1 MKKITY
7 FLTALF
13 TWMFAVTASAE
24 GGVTVA
30 TSYTAAENLT
40 DGYYVLKTL
49 SKNVTGYIYHN
60 PANSGRPFRQKIEAN
75 IPLSAVG
82 MNMEYVWK
90 LTKNTTDGTFTL
102 QNVGTQGYFPAE
114 DGHGKNFASSTEASN
129 AANLKFSTADGI
141 TLDGG
146 VLLYETNHKGTEDQ
160 DLYIYANTTDENNL
174 SYWEGGSISDAI
186 VRFAFYKVSNLDE
199 AQIASYTIN
208 YKVGDNTVFSTT
220 NKGVKGQTFSVAPTS
235 EPTKLSNYLTKEA
248 LTGDLVLSETNNVFN
263 VVYTKGT
270 VPFTFSTAESKTWY
284 TLSLRNETN
293 SGAGNYLIRQNN
305 NNINTGGGKNHNS
318 KFDANNVTTFERF
331 NGGVWAFVESG
342 FGVKLMNKFTGTYVK
357 VNGGDHK
364 AYLDATGTVFYVQTT
379 SAKGAGFSLQYDG
392 NSYLGD
398 HKDDNLGTWTS
409 NASWGEDAQNDGGSG
424 FAIHDAHLDTYVNV
438 GKSAATASLNA
449 LTANE
454 EVAGMLT
461 INTAASIAAAKA
473 AVESA
478 TTFDYLNAAYAK
490 LYNVDPTA
498 YYRIKNVAIG
508 DNGTS
513 YVSSENIFVGTDGK
527 LSTSYNASP
536 NYSLDRVVRRVSA
549 DKNYAS
555 QLWQFVDN
563 NNGTF
568 KLKNANTGCCLGSY
582 KSDGAALEMPID
594 NKHAGEYILKATTAT
609 LADGVTNDGKS
620 MLQLV
625 TEGHTMNA
633 FQGSHNNTIT
643 NYDNHDGD
651 NGNYWQFIKVTTV
664 PVSISAANYATVAY
678 PFAVKVPA
686 ESGVKAY
693 AVSAVNNGV
702 LELSEITDGIIAAN
716 IGAILYHEGEK
727 QVNLEITN
735 EAATYTGANKLQ
747 GATAKRTGFAA
758 NDTYVLALNSE
769 NQAAFLKSELT
780 TVPANKAYVLA
791 SALPAGEAGAQA
803 LNFGF
808 GEVTGINGVNADS
821 NNAVEYYDLNGRRV
835 LYPANGI
842 FVTNT
847 GKKVFIK

>member
-40 DGYYVLKTL
+40 DGYYVLKTRCKG
-49 SKNVTGYIYHN
+49 KNGYIYHN
-60 PANSGRPFRQKIEAN
+60 PNRSDRPFRQKLEAN
-75 IPLSAVG
+75 VPLTAVG
-82 MNMEYVWK
+82 MNLEYVWK

-102 QNVGTQGYFPAE
+102 QNVSTAAYMPAHN
-114 DGHGKNFASSTEASN
+114 DNGGNFAQSTAEAN
-129 AANLKFSTADGI
+129 AAKYQFSTFTAY
-141 TLDGG
+141 TNSLAGG
-146 VLLYETNHKGTEDQ
+146 VLLYETNFT
-160 DLYIYANTTDENNL
+160 NTRYVHCNETDEPNL
-174 SYWEGGSISDAI
+174 SYWEGGEAKDDGS
-186 VRFAFYKVSNLDE
+186 VVQFAFYKVENLDE
-199 AQIASYTIN
+199 TKIATYTIN

-220 NKGVKGQTFSVAPTS
+220 NKGVKGETVTITKPNVSNYFALKS
-235 EPTKLSNYLTKEA
+235 EPTDN
-248 LTGDLVLSETNNVFN
+248 LVLSDTNKEFN
-263 VVYTKGT
+263 VVYTKST
-270 VPFTFSTAESKTWY
+270 APFTFSTAESKTWY
-284 TLSLRNETN
+284 TLSLRNAKDKN
-293 SGAGNYLIRQNN
+293 SGAGNYLIRQDN
-305 NNINTGGGKNHNS
+305 NNIKTGNNAGES
-318 KFDANNVTTFERF
+318 KFEAANVTTFERF

-357 VNGGDHK
+357 VDGGGNK

-379 SAKGAGFSLQYDG
+379 SAEGAGFSLQYDG
-392 NSYLGD
+392 KTYLGD
-398 HKDDNLGTWTS
+398 HKEGNLGTWTP
-409 NASWGEDAQNDGGSG
+409 NVNWGEDAQNDGGSG
-424 FAIHDAHLDTYVNV
+424 FAIHDANLDTYVSV
-438 GKSAATASLNA
+438 GKSAANASLNA

-454 EVAGMLT
+454 EVEGKLT
-461 INTAASIAAAKA
+461 INTATSIAAAKA

-478 TTFDYLNAAYAK
+478 TTFDALNAAYAK
-490 LYNVDPTA
+490 SYNVEPAA
-498 YYRIKNVAIG
+498 YYRIKNVAAN
-508 DNGTS
+508 DNQNA

-527 LSTSYNASP
+527 LSTSYNA
-536 NYSLDRVVRRVSA
+536 NKSLDRVVHRVPA
-549 DKNYAS
+549 TNNYAS

-568 KLKNANTGCCLGSY
+568 KLKNANTDCCLGSY
-582 KSDGAALEMPID
+582 KSDGVALEMPID
-594 NKHAGEYILKATTAT
+594 NKHAGEYTLKATTAA
-609 LADGVTNDGKS
+609 LANNVTNDSKT

-625 TEGHTMNA
+625 NEGHTMNA
-633 FQGSHNNTIT
+633 FAGAGGNTIA

-716 IGAILYHEGEK
+716 TGAILYHKGEK
-727 QVNLEITN
+727 QVDLQITTD
-735 EAATYTGANKLQ
+735 EATYTGANNLQ
-747 GATAKRTGFAA
+747 GATAKRTGFAP
-758 NDTYVLALNSE
+758 NDTYVLALNSA

-791 SALPAGEAGAQA
+791 SALPAAEAGAQA

>member
-1 MKKITY
+1 
-7 FLTALF
+7 
-13 TWMFAVTASAE
+13 MFAVTASAE

-49 SKNVTGYIYHN
+49 SKNVTGYIYHY
-60 PANSGRPFRQKIEAN
+60 PANSSRPFRQKLEAN
-75 IPLSAVG
+75 VPLTAVG
-82 MNMEYVWK
+82 MNLEYVWK
-90 LTKNTTDGTFTL
+90 LTKNTTDETFTL

-114 DGHGKNFASSTEASN
+114 NGHGQNFANSTEASN
-129 AANLKFSTADGI
+129 AANLKFSSAEGI

-146 VLLYETNHKGTEDQ
+146 VLLYETNHKGEKDQ
-160 DLYIYANTTDENNL
+160 DLYIYANTTSENNL
-174 SYWEGGSISDAI
+174 SYWEGGSVSNAI
-186 VRFAFYKVSNLDE
+186 VQFAFYKVENLDE
-199 AQIASYTIN
+199 TKIATYTIN

-220 NKGVKGQTFSVAPTS
+220 NKGVKGETVTI
-235 EPTKLSNYLTKEA
+235 TKPNVSNYFA
-248 LTGDLVLSETNNVFN
+248 LKSKPTDNLVLSDNNKEFN

-270 VPFTFSTAESKTWY
+270 APFTFSTAESKTWY
-284 TLSLRNETN
+284 TLSLRNENN
-293 SGAGNYLIRQNN
+293 SGAGNYLIRQDN
-305 NNINTGGGKNHNS
+305 NNIKTGNNAGES
-318 KFDANNVTTFERF
+318 KFEAANVTTFERF

-357 VNGGDHK
+357 VDGGDSK
-364 AYLDATGTVFYVQTT
+364 ANLDATGTVFYVQTT
-379 SAKGAGFSLQYDG
+379 TATGANFSLQYDG
-392 NSYLGD
+392 KSYLGD
-398 HKDDNLGTWTS
+398 HSSGNLATWTDG
-409 NASWGEDAQNDGGSG
+409 AAQNNLGSG
-424 FAIHDAHLDTYVNV
+424 FAIHNANDDTYVNV

-454 EVAGMLT
+454 EVEGKLT
-461 INTAASIAAAKA
+461 INTEISIAAAKA
-473 AVESA
+473 AVPSA
-478 TTFDYLNAAYAK
+478 TTVDALNAAYAK
-490 LYNVDPTA
+490 SYNVAPTA
-498 YYRIKNVAIG
+498 YYRIKNVAVN
-508 DNGTS
+508 DNQNA

-527 LSTSYNASP
+527 LSTSYNA
-536 NYSLDRVVRRVSA
+536 NTNLDRVVHRVSA

-568 KLKNANTGCCLGSY
+568 KLRNANTGCCLGAY
-582 KSDGAALEMPID
+582 ESDGAALEMPID
-594 NKHAGEYILKATTAT
+594 DKHAGEYTLKATTAT
-609 LADGVTNDGKS
+609 LSNGVTNDSKT

-625 TEGHTMNA
+625 NEGHTMNA
-633 FQGSHNNTIT
+633 FQGSHNNIIT

-693 AVSAVNNGV
+693 AVSGVKNGV

-716 IGAILYHEGEK
+716 TGAILYHEGEK
-727 QVNLEITN
+727 QVELEITN
-735 EAATYTGANKLQ
+735 ESVTYTGDNKLK
-747 GATAKRTGFAA
+747 GATAKRTGFNA
-758 NDTYVLALNSE
+758 NDTYVLALNSA

-791 SALPAGEAGAQA
+791 SALPAAEAGAQA

>member
-13 TWMFAVTASAE
+13 TWMFAVSASAE

-60 PANSGRPFRQKIEAN
+60 PANSSRPFRQKIEAN
-75 IPLSAVG
+75 VPLTAVG

-90 LTKNTTDGTFTL
+90 LTKNATDGTFTL

-114 DGHGKNFASSTEASN
+114 DGHGKNFASSTETSN
-129 AANLKFSTADGI
+129 AANLKFSTAEGI
-141 TLDGG
+141 GLDGG
-146 VLLYETNHKGTEDQ
+146 VLLYETNYKGTENK

-186 VRFAFYKVSNLDE
+186 VRFAFYKVENLDE

-208 YKVGDNTVFSTT
+208 YRIGDNTVFSAT
-220 NKGVKGQTFSVAPTS
+220 NKGVKGETFSVAPTS
-235 EPTKLSNYLTKEA
+235 EPTKISNYLTKNA
-248 LTGDLVLSETNNVFN
+248 LTGNLVLSETNKTFD
-263 VVYTKGT
+263 VVYSKGT
-270 VPFTFSTAESKTWY
+270 VPFNFSTNESKTWY
-284 TLSLRNETN
+284 TLSLRNQNN
-293 SGAGNYLIRQNN
+293 SGTGNYLIRQDNDNIKSGNN
-305 NNINTGGGKNHNS
+305 EGKS
-318 KFDANNVTTFERF
+318 KFEADNVTTFERF
-331 NGGVWAFVESG
+331 NGGIWAFVESG

-357 VNGGDHK
+357 VDGGDHK
-364 AYLDATGTVFYVQTT
+364 AKLDATGTVFYVQKTT
-379 SAKGAGFSLQYDG
+379 ATGANFSLQYDG

-398 HKDDNLGTWTS
+398 HSSGNLATWTD
-409 NASWGEDAQNDGGSG
+409 GEAQNNGGSG
-424 FAIHDAHLDTYVNV
+424 FAIHDANSDTYVNV
-438 GKSAATASLNA
+438 GKSAATASLEA

-454 EVAGMLT
+454 EVEGKLT
-461 INTAASIAAAKA
+461 INTATSIAAAQE
-473 AVESA
+473 AVPSA
-478 TTFDYLNAAYAK
+478 TTVDALNAAYAK
-490 LYNVDPTA
+490 SYNVDPAA
-498 YYRIKNVAIG
+498 YYRIKNVNAN
-508 DNGTS
+508 DNQNA
-513 YVSSENIFVGTDGK
+513 YVSSQNIFVGTDGQ
-527 LSTSYNASP
+527 LSTSYNA
-536 NYSLDRVVRRVSA
+536 NYNLDRVVRRVSA

-568 KLKNANTGCCLGSY
+568 KLRNANTDCCLGSY

-594 NKHAGEYILKATTAT
+594 NKHAGEYTLKATTTALT
-609 LADGVTNDGKS
+609 GVTNDGKS

-625 TEGHTMNA
+625 TEGYHTMNA
-633 FQGSHNNTIT
+633 WGGAGAQTIA
-643 NYDNHDGD
+643 NYDNQDGD
-651 NGNYWQFIKVTTV
+651 KGNYWQFIKVTTV

-693 AVSAVNNGV
+693 AVSAVKNGV

-716 IGAILYHEGEK
+716 QGAILYYEGGK
-727 QVNLEITN
+727 QVDLQITN
-735 EAATYTGANKLQ
+735 EATTYAGENKLQ

-791 SALPAGEAGAQA
+791 SALPASEVGAQA

>member
-1 MKKITY
+1 MK
-7 FLTALF
+7 FS
-13 TWMFAVTASAE
+13 SAE
-24 GGVTVA
+24 
-30 TSYTAAENLT
+30 
-40 DGYYVLKTL
+40 
-49 SKNVTGYIYHN
+49 
-60 PANSGRPFRQKIEAN
+60 
-75 IPLSAVG
+75 
-82 MNMEYVWK
+82 
-90 LTKNTTDGTFTL
+90 
-102 QNVGTQGYFPAE
+102 
-114 DGHGKNFASSTEASN
+114 
-129 AANLKFSTADGI
+129 GI

-146 VLLYETNHKGTEDQ
+146 VLLYETNHKGEKDQ
-160 DLYIYANTTDENNL
+160 DLYIYANTTSENNL

-235 EPTKLSNYLTKEA
+235 EPTKLSNYLTKDE
-248 LTGDLVLSETNNVFN
+248 LTGNLVLSDDNKEFN
-263 VVYTKGT
+263 VVYSKGT
-270 VPFTFSTAESKTWY
+270 VPFNFSTNESKTWY
-284 TLSLRNETN
+284 TLSLRNENN
-293 SGAGNYLIRQNN
+293 SGVGNYLIRQDND
-305 NNINTGGGKNHNS
+305 NIKSGNSDGKS
-318 KFDANNVTTFERF
+318 KFDADNVTTFERF
-331 NGGVWAFVESG
+331 NGGIWAFVESG

-357 VNGGDHK
+357 VDGGGNK
-364 AYLDATGTVFYVQTT
+364 AKLDATGTVFYVQTT
-379 SAKGAGFSLQYDG
+379 SATGAKFSLQYDG
-392 NSYLGD
+392 KSYLGD
-398 HKDDNLGTWTS
+398 HSSGNLATWTD
-409 NASWGEDAQNDGGSG
+409 NEAQNNGGSG

-478 TTFDYLNAAYAK
+478 TTFDDLNAAYAK

-594 NKHAGEYILKATTAT
+594 NKHAGEYTLKATTAN
-609 LADGVTNDGKS
+609 LSNGVTNDSKS

-625 TEGHTMNA
+625 NEGHTMNA

-693 AVSAVNNGV
+693 AVSAVKNGM

-716 IGAILYHEGEK
+716 TGAILYHEGEK
-727 QVNLEITN
+727 QVELEITN
-735 EAATYTGANKLQ
+735 ESATYAGENKLQ
-747 GATAKRTGFAA
+747 GATAKRTGFNA
-758 NDTYVLALNSE
+758 NDTYVLALNSA

>member
-114 DGHGKNFASSTEASN
+114 NGHGQNFANSTEASN
-129 AANLKFSTADGI
+129 AANLKFSTAEGME
-141 TLDGG
+141 LDGG
-146 VLLYETNHKGTEDQ
+146 VLLYETNYKGTDNK

-174 SYWEGGSISDAI
+174 SYWEGGSISNNAAI
-186 VRFAFYKVSNLDE
+186 VRFAFYKVENLDE

-208 YKVGDNTVFSTT
+208 YKVDNNTVSTIEK
-220 NKGVKGQTFSVAPTS
+220 KGVKGETFSVIPILKQ
-235 EPTKLSNYLTKEA
+235 TKLSYYLTEDQ
-248 LTGDLVLSETNNVFN
+248 LTGDLVLSDDNKVFN
-263 VVYTKGT
+263 VVYSKGT

-284 TLSLRNETN
+284 TLSLRNKNN
-293 SGAGNYLIRQNN
+293 SGAGNYLIRQDN
-305 NNINTGGGKNHNS
+305 NNIKTGNNDGLS
-318 KFDANNVTTFERF
+318 KFDAANVTTFERF

-357 VNGGDHK
+357 VDGGDHK
-364 AYLDATGTVFYVQTT
+364 AKLDATGTVFYVQTT
-379 SAKGAGFSLQYDG
+379 SAEGAKFSLQYDG
-392 NSYLGD
+392 KSYLGD
-398 HKDDNLGTWTS
+398 HKEGNLGTWTD
-409 NASWGEDAQNDGGSG
+409 NGAQNDNGSG
-424 FAIHDAHLDTYVNV
+424 FAIHDANLDAYVNV
-438 GKSAATASLNA
+438 GKSAATASLTA

-461 INTAASIAAAKA
+461 INTVASIAAAKT
-473 AVESA
+473 AVPSA
-478 TTFDYLNAAYAK
+478 TTLDALNAAYAK
-490 LYNVDPTA
+490 SYNVDPTA
-498 YYRIKNVAIG
+498 YYRIKNVNAN
-508 DNGTS
+508 DNQNA
-513 YVSSENIFVGTDGK
+513 YVSSENIFVGTDGQ
-527 LSTSYNASP
+527 LSTSYNA
-536 NYSLDRVVRRVSA
+536 NTNLDRVVRRVSA
-549 DKNYAS
+549 TGNYAS

-594 NKHAGEYILKATTAT
+594 NKHAGEYTLKATTT
-609 LADGVTNDGKS
+609 SLTGVTNDGKS

-625 TEGHTMNA
+625 TEGYHTMNA
-633 FQGSHNNTIT
+633 WGGAGAQTIA
-643 NYDNHDGD
+643 NYDNQDGD
-651 NGNYWQFIKVTTV
+651 KGNYWQFIKVTTV
-664 PVSISAANYATVAY
+664 PVRISAANYATVAY
-678 PFAVKVPA
+678 PFAVKVPT

-716 IGAILYHEGEK
+716 QGAILYHEGETTA
-727 QVNLEITN
+727 NLEITN
-735 EAATYTGANKLQ
+735 EAATYAGENKLK

-758 NDTYVLALNSE
+758 NATYVLALNSAK
-769 NQAAFLKSELT
+769 QAAFLKSELT

-791 SALPAGEAGAQA
+791 SALPAAEAGAQA

>member
-1 MKKITY
+1 
-7 FLTALF
+7 
-13 TWMFAVTASAE
+13 MFAVTASAE

-30 TSYTAAENLT
+30 TSYTAAADLT

-49 SKNVTGYIYHN
+49 SKKVTGYIYHN
-60 PANSGRPFRQKIEAN
+60 PANSGRPFRQKIETN
-75 IPLSAVG
+75 VPLTAVG
-82 MNMEYVWK
+82 MNLEYVWK
-90 LTKNTTDGTFTL
+90 LTKNATDGTFTL
-102 QNVGTQGYFPAE
+102 RNVGTQGYFPAE
-114 DGHGKNFASSTEASN
+114 DGHLKNFTSSTEASN
-129 AANLKFSTADGI
+129 AANLKFSTPDGI

-146 VLLYETNHKGTEDQ
+146 VLLYETNHKGADDK

-174 SYWEGGSISDAI
+174 SYWEGGSITDAI
-186 VRFAFYKVSNLDE
+186 VQFAFYKVENLDE
-199 AQIASYTIN
+199 TKIDTYTIN
-208 YKVGDNTVFSTT
+208 YKVGDNTVFSAT
-220 NKGVKGQTFSVAPTS
+220 NKGVKGETVTITKPNVSNYFALKS
-235 EPTKLSNYLTKEA
+235 EPTDN
-248 LTGDLVLSETNNVFN
+248 LVLSETNNVFN
-263 VVYTKGT
+263 VVYTKST

-284 TLSLRNETN
+284 TLSLRNAKDKN
-293 SGAGNYLIRQNN
+293 SGAGNYLIRQDN
-305 NNINTGGGKNHNS
+305 NNIKTGNSDGLS
-318 KFDANNVTTFERF
+318 KFDAANVTTFERF

-357 VNGGDHK
+357 VDGGDHK

-379 SAKGAGFSLQYDG
+379 SAEGAGFSLQYDG
-392 NSYLGD
+392 KTYLGD
-398 HKDDNLGTWTS
+398 HKGGNLGTWTP
-409 NASWGEDAQNDGGSG
+409 NVAWGEDAQNDGGSG
-424 FAIHDAHLDTYVNV
+424 FAIHDANLETYVTV
-438 GKSAATASLNA
+438 GKSAATFSLQA
-449 LTANE
+449 LTANK
-454 EVAGMLT
+454 EVAGKLT
-461 INTAASIAAAKA
+461 INTETSIAAAKA
-473 AVESA
+473 AVQSA
-478 TTFDYLNAAYAK
+478 TTVDALNAAYAK
-490 LYNVDPTA
+490 SYNVDPTA
-498 YYRIKNVAIG
+498 YYRIKNVAAN
-508 DNGTS
+508 DNQNS
-513 YVSSENIFVGTDGK
+513 YVSSQNIFVGTDGK
-527 LSTSYNASP
+527 LSTSYNAE
-536 NYSLDRVVRRVSA
+536 NGLDRVVRRVSA

-568 KLKNANTGCCLGSY
+568 KLKNANTDCCLGGY
-582 KSDGAALEMPID
+582 KSNGTALEMPID
-594 NKHAGEYILKATTAT
+594 DKYAGEYTLKATATTAFT
-609 LADGVTNDGKS
+609 GNDGKS

-633 FQGSHNNTIT
+633 WAGASGETIA
-643 NYDNHDGD
+643 NYDNQDGD

-716 IGAILYHEGEK
+716 QGAILYHEGEK

-747 GATAKRTGFAA
+747 GATAKRTGFTA
-758 NDTYVLALNSE
+758 NATYVLALNSA

-791 SALPAGEAGAQA
+791 SALPAAEAGAQA

>member
-1 MKKITY
+1 
-7 FLTALF
+7 
-13 TWMFAVTASAE
+13 MFAVTASAD

-30 TSYTAAENLT
+30 TSYTPAESLT
-40 DGYYVLKTL
+40 DGYYVLKTRCKG
-49 SKNVTGYIYHN
+49 KNGYIYHN
-60 PANSGRPFRQKIEAN
+60 PNDASRPFRQKLEAN
-75 IPLSAVG
+75 TPLNALA
-82 MNMEYVWK
+82 NKLEYVWK
-90 LTKNTTDGTFTL
+90 ISKNATDETFTI
-102 QNVGTQGYFPAE
+102 QNVSTDAYMPAFN
-114 DGHGKNFASSTEASN
+114 DNGGNFAQSTEASN
-129 AANLKFSTADGI
+129 AAKYKFSNFTAYENS
-141 TLDGG
+141 LEGG
-146 VLLYETNHKGTEDQ
+146 VLLYETNFETNRYVHCNEAGEP
-160 DLYIYANTTDENNL
+160 NL
-174 SYWEGGSISDAI
+174 SYWAGGEAKDDGS
-186 VRFAFYKVSNLDE
+186 VVQFAFYKVENLTE
-199 AQIASYTIN
+199 SQICSYTVN
-208 YKVGDNTVFSTT
+208 YKIGDQTISSTT
-220 NKGVKGQTFSVAPTS
+220 GIGVKDQTTVTIKPKVSYYFTLESKPD
-235 EPTKLSNYLTKEA
+235 N
-248 LTGDLVLSETNNVFN
+248 LVLSDNNKEFN

-270 VPFTFSTAESKTWY
+270 APFTFSTDESKTWY
-284 TLSLRNETN
+284 TLSLRNENN
-293 SGAGNYLIRQNN
+293 SGAGHYLIRQDN
-305 NNINTGGGKNHNS
+305 NNIKTGNNTKAES
-318 KFDANNVTTFERF
+318 KFDAANVTTFERF

-357 VNGGDHK
+357 VDGGDHK
-364 AYLDATGTVFYVQTT
+364 AKLDATGTVFYVQKTT
-379 SAKGAGFSLQYDG
+379 ATGANFSLQYDG

-398 HKDDNLGTWTS
+398 HSSGNLATWTD
-409 NASWGEDAQNDGGSG
+409 GEAQNNGGSG
-424 FAIHDAHLDTYVNV
+424 FAIHNANDDTYVNV
-438 GKSAATASLNA
+438 GKSAATASLQA

-454 EVAGMLT
+454 EVEGKLT
-461 INTAASIAAAKA
+461 INTETSIAAAKA
-473 AVESA
+473 AVPSA
-478 TTFDYLNAAYAK
+478 TTVDALNAAYAK
-490 LYNVDPTA
+490 SYNVAPTA
-498 YYRIKNVAIG
+498 YYRIKNVAVN
-508 DNGTS
+508 DNQNA

-527 LSTSYNASP
+527 LSTSYNA
-536 NYSLDRVVRRVSA
+536 NTNLDRVVHRVSA

-568 KLKNANTGCCLGSY
+568 KLRNANTGCCLGAY
-582 KSDGAALEMPID
+582 ESDGAALEMPID
-594 NKHAGEYILKATTAT
+594 DKHAGEYTLKATTAT
-609 LADGVTNDGKS
+609 LSNDVTNDSKT

-625 TEGHTMNA
+625 NEGHTMNA

-643 NYDNHDGD
+643 NYDNQDGD

-716 IGAILYHEGEK
+716 TGAILYHEGEK
-727 QVNLEITN
+727 QVDLQITTD
-735 EAATYTGANKLQ
+735 EATYTGANNLK

-758 NDTYVLALNSE
+758 NATYVLALNSE

-791 SALPAGEAGAQA
+791 SALPAAEAGAQA

>member
-1 MKKITY
+1 
-7 FLTALF
+7 
-13 TWMFAVTASAE
+13 MFAVTASAE
-24 GGVTVA
+24 GGLTVA

-114 DGHGKNFASSTEASN
+114 NGHGQNFANSTEASN
-129 AANLKFSTADGI
+129 AANLKFSSADGI

-146 VLLYETNHKGTEDQ
+146 VLLYETNHKGEKDQ

-174 SYWEGGSISDAI
+174 SYWEGGSISNAI
-186 VRFAFYKVSNLDE
+186 VQFAFYKVNNLVE
-199 AQIASYTIN
+199 SQIASYTIN

-220 NKGVKGQTFSVAPTS
+220 NKGVKGETFSVAPTS
-235 EPTKLSNYLTKEA
+235 EPTKISNYYLTKEA
-248 LTGDLVLSETNNVFN
+248 LTGDLVLSDDNKAFN
-263 VVYTKGT
+263 VVYSKGT

-284 TLSLRNETN
+284 TLSLRNKNN
-293 SGAGNYLIRQNN
+293 SGAGNYLIRQDN
-305 NNINTGGGKNHNS
+305 NNIKTGNNDGLS
-318 KFDANNVTTFERF
+318 KFDAANVTTFERF

-357 VNGGDHK
+357 VDGGDHK
-364 AYLDATGTVFYVQTT
+364 AKLDATGTVFYVQTK
-379 SAKGAGFSLQYDG
+379 SAEGAKFSLQYDG
-392 NSYLGD
+392 ESYLGD
-398 HKDDNLGTWTS
+398 HKEGNLGTWTD
-409 NASWGEDAQNDGGSG
+409 NGAQNDNGSG
-424 FAIHDAHLDTYVNV
+424 FAIHDANLDAYVNV
-438 GKSAATASLNA
+438 GKSAATASLTA

-461 INTAASIAAAKA
+461 INTVASIVAAKT
-473 AVESA
+473 AVPSA
-478 TTFDYLNAAYAK
+478 TTLDALNAAYAK
-490 LYNVDPTA
+490 SYNVDPTA
-498 YYRIKNVAIG
+498 YYRIKNVNAN
-508 DNGTS
+508 DNQNA
-513 YVSSENIFVGTDGK
+513 YVSSENIFVGTDGQ
-527 LSTSYNASP
+527 LSTSYNA
-536 NYSLDRVVRRVSA
+536 NTNLDRVVRRVSA
-549 DKNYAS
+549 TGNYAS

-594 NKHAGEYILKATTAT
+594 NKHAGEYTLKATTT
-609 LADGVTNDGKS
+609 SLTGVTNDGKS

-625 TEGHTMNA
+625 TEGYHTMNA
-633 FQGSHNNTIT
+633 WGGAGAQTIA
-643 NYDNHDGD
+643 NYDNQDGD
-651 NGNYWQFIKVTTV
+651 KGNYWQFIKVTTV
-664 PVSISAANYATVAY
+664 PVRISAANYATVAY
-678 PFAVKVPA
+678 PFAVKVPT

-716 IGAILYHEGEK
+716 QGAILYHEGETTA
-727 QVNLEITN
+727 NLEITN
-735 EAATYTGANKLQ
+735 EAATYAGENKLK

-758 NDTYVLALNSE
+758 NATYVLALNSA

-791 SALPAGEAGAQA
+791 SALPAAEAGAQA

>member
-1 MKKITY
+1 
-7 FLTALF
+7 
-13 TWMFAVTASAE
+13 MFAVTASAE

-30 TSYTAAENLT
+30 TSYTAADNLT
-40 DGYYVLKTL
+40 DGYYVLKTRCKG
-49 SKNVTGYIYHN
+49 KNGYIYHN
-60 PANSGRPFRQKIEAN
+60 PNRSDRPFRQKLEAN
-75 IPLSAVG
+75 VPLTAVG
-82 MNMEYVWK
+82 MNLEYVWK

-102 QNVGTQGYFPAE
+102 QNVSTAAYMPAHN
-114 DGHGKNFASSTEASN
+114 DNGGNFAQSTAEAN
-129 AANLKFSTADGI
+129 AAKYQFSTFTAY
-141 TLDGG
+141 TNSLEGG
-146 VLLYETNHKGTEDQ
+146 VLLYETNFT
-160 DLYIYANTTDENNL
+160 NTRYVHCNETDEPNL
-174 SYWEGGSISDAI
+174 SYWAGGEAKDDGS
-186 VRFAFYKVSNLDE
+186 VVQFAFYKVENLDE
-199 AQIASYTIN
+199 TKIATYTIN

-220 NKGVKGQTFSVAPTS
+220 NKGVKGETVTITKPNVSNYFALKS
-235 EPTKLSNYLTKEA
+235 EPTDN
-248 LTGDLVLSETNNVFN
+248 LVLSDNNKEFN

-270 VPFTFSTAESKTWY
+270 VPFTFSTDESKTWY
-284 TLSLRNETN
+284 TLSLRNANN
-293 SGAGNYLIRQNN
+293 SGAGNYLIRQDN

-318 KFDANNVTTFERF
+318 KFDADNVTTFERF

-357 VNGGDHK
+357 VDGGGNK

-379 SAKGAGFSLQYDG
+379 SAEGAGFSLQYDG

-438 GKSAATASLNA
+438 GKSAATASLKA

-473 AVESA
+473 AVPSA
-478 TTFDYLNAAYAK
+478 TTVDALNAAYAK
-490 LYNVDPTA
+490 SYNVAPTA
-498 YYRIKNVAIG
+498 YYRIKNVAVN
-508 DNGTS
+508 DNQNA

-527 LSTSYNASP
+527 LSTSYNA
-536 NYSLDRVVRRVSA
+536 NTNLDRVIHRVPA
-549 DKNYAS
+549 TNNYAS

-568 KLKNANTGCCLGSY
+568 KLRNANTGCCLGAY
-582 KSDGAALEMPID
+582 ESDGAALEMPID
-594 NKHAGEYILKATTAT
+594 DKHAGEYTLKATTAT
-609 LADGVTNDGKS
+609 LSNGVTNDSKT

-625 TEGHTMNA
+625 NEGHTMNA
-633 FQGSHNNTIT
+633 FQGSHNNIIT

-693 AVSAVNNGV
+693 AVSAVKNGV

-716 IGAILYHEGEK
+716 QGAILYHEGATTA
-727 QVNLEITN
+727 NLEITN
-735 EAATYTGANKLQ
+735 EAATYAGENNLK
-747 GATAKRTGFAA
+747 GATAKRTGFTA
-758 NDTYVLALNSE
+758 NETYVLALNSA

-791 SALPAGEAGAQA
+791 SALPAGEAAAQA

>member
-40 DGYYVLKTL
+40 DGYYVLKTRCKG
-49 SKNVTGYIYHN
+49 KNGYIYHN
-60 PANSGRPFRQKIEAN
+60 PNRSDRPFRQKLEAN
-75 IPLSAVG
+75 VPLTAVG
-82 MNMEYVWK
+82 MNLEYVWK

-102 QNVGTQGYFPAE
+102 QNVSTAAYMPAHN
-114 DGHGKNFASSTEASN
+114 DNSGNFAQSTAEAN
-129 AANLKFSTADGI
+129 AAKYQFSTFTAY
-141 TLDGG
+141 TNSLAGG
-146 VLLYETNHKGTEDQ
+146 VLLYETNFTKTRYVHCNE
-160 DLYIYANTTDENNL
+160 TDEPNL
-174 SYWEGGSISDAI
+174 SYWEGGEAKDDGS
-186 VRFAFYKVSNLDE
+186 VVQFAFYKVENLDE
-199 AQIASYTIN
+199 TKIATYTIN

-220 NKGVKGQTFSVAPTS
+220 NKGVKGETVTITKPNVSNYFALKS
-235 EPTKLSNYLTKEA
+235 EPTDN
-248 LTGDLVLSETNNVFN
+248 LVLSDTNKEFN
-263 VVYTKGT
+263 VVYTKST
-270 VPFTFSTAESKTWY
+270 APFTFSTAESKTWY
-284 TLSLRNETN
+284 TLSLRNAKDKN
-293 SGAGNYLIRQNN
+293 SGAGNYLIRQDN
-305 NNINTGGGKNHNS
+305 NNIKTGNSTGES
-318 KFDANNVTTFERF
+318 KFEAANVTTFERF

-357 VNGGDHK
+357 VDGGGNK

-379 SAKGAGFSLQYDG
+379 SAEGAGFSLQYDG
-392 NSYLGD
+392 KTYLGD
-398 HKDDNLGTWTS
+398 HKEGNLGTWTP
-409 NASWGEDAQNDGGSG
+409 NVNWGEDAQNDGGSG
-424 FAIHDAHLDTYVNV
+424 FAIHDANLETYVSV
-438 GKSAATASLNA
+438 GKSAANASLTA

-454 EVAGMLT
+454 EVEGKLT
-461 INTAASIAAAKA
+461 INTATSIAAAKA

-478 TTFDYLNAAYAK
+478 TTVDALNAAYAK
-490 LYNVDPTA
+490 SYNVDPAA
-498 YYRIKNVAIG
+498 YYRIKNVAAN
-508 DNGTS
+508 DNQNA

-527 LSTSYNASP
+527 LSTSYNA
-536 NYSLDRVVRRVSA
+536 NKSLDRVVHRVPA
-549 DKNYAS
+549 TNNYAS

-568 KLKNANTGCCLGSY
+568 KLKNANTDCCLSSY
-582 KSDGAALEMPID
+582 KSDGVALEMPID
-594 NKHAGEYILKATTAT
+594 DKHAGEYTLKATTAA
-609 LADGVTNDGKS
+609 LANNVTNDSKT

-625 TEGHTMNA
+625 NEGHTMNA
-633 FQGSHNNTIT
+633 FAGAGGNTIA

-693 AVSAVNNGV
+693 AVSAVKNGV

-735 EAATYTGANKLQ
+735 EAATYTGENKLQ
-747 GATAKRTGFAA
+747 GATAKRTGFNA
-758 NDTYVLALNSE
+758 NDTYVLALNSA

-791 SALPAGEAGAQA
+791 TTLPAAEAGAQA

>member
-1 MKKITY
+1 
-7 FLTALF
+7 
-13 TWMFAVTASAE
+13 MFAVTASAE

-40 DGYYVLKTL
+40 DGYYVLKAL
-49 SKNVTGYIYHN
+49 SKNVTGYIYHY

-75 IPLSAVG
+75 VPLTAVG
-82 MNMEYVWK
+82 MNLEYVWK

-102 QNVGTQGYFPAE
+102 QNVGTQGYFPADE
-114 DGHGKNFASSTEASN
+114 DKGQNFANSTEASN
-129 AANLKFSTADGI
+129 AANLKFSSAEGI

-146 VLLYETNHKGTEDQ
+146 VLLYETNHQSADNK
-160 DLYIYANTTDENNL
+160 DLYIYANTTSENNL
-174 SYWEGGSISDAI
+174 SYWPGGSVSDAI
-186 VRFAFYKVSNLDE
+186 VQFAFYKVENLDE
-199 AQIASYTIN
+199 TKIATYTIN
-208 YKVGDNTVFSTT
+208 YKVGDNTVFSAT
-220 NKGVKGQTFSVAPTS
+220 NKGVKGETFSVAPTS
-235 EPTKLSNYLTKEA
+235 EPTKLSNYLTKET
-248 LTGDLVLSETNNVFN
+248 LTGNLVLSDNNNVFN

-270 VPFTFSTAESKTWY
+270 VPFTFSTDESKTWY
-284 TLSLRNETN
+284 TLSLRNANN
-293 SGAGNYLIRQNN
+293 SGAGNYLIRQDN

-318 KFDANNVTTFERF
+318 KFDADNVTTFERF

-357 VNGGDHK
+357 VDGGGNK

-379 SAKGAGFSLQYDG
+379 SAEGAGFSLQYDG

-398 HKDDNLGTWTS
+398 HKDDNLGTWTP
-409 NASWGEDAQNDGGSG
+409 NVAWGEDAQNDGGSG
-424 FAIHDAHLDTYVNV
+424 FAIHDANLETYVSV
-438 GKSAATASLNA
+438 GKSAANASLTA

-454 EVAGMLT
+454 EVEGKLT
-461 INTAASIAAAKA
+461 INTATSIAAAKA

-478 TTFDYLNAAYAK
+478 ITVDALNAAYAK
-490 LYNVDPTA
+490 SYNVDPAA
-498 YYRIKNVAIG
+498 YYRIKNVAAN
-508 DNGTS
+508 DNQNA

-527 LSTSYNASP
+527 LSTSYNA
-536 NYSLDRVVRRVSA
+536 NKSLDRVVRRVPA
-549 DKNYAS
+549 TNNYAS

-568 KLKNANTGCCLGSY
+568 KLKNANTDCCLGSY
-582 KSDGAALEMPID
+582 KSDGVALEMPID
-594 NKHAGEYILKATTAT
+594 NKHAGEYTLKATTAA
-609 LADGVTNDGKS
+609 LANNVTNDSKT

-625 TEGHTMNA
+625 NEGHTMNA
-633 FQGSHNNTIT
+633 FAGAGGNTIA

-693 AVSAVNNGV
+693 AVSAVKNGM

-716 IGAILYHEGEK
+716 TGAILYHEGEK

-758 NDTYVLALNSE
+758 NATYVLALNSE
-769 NQAAFLKSELT
+769 HQAAFLKSELT

-791 SALPAGEAGAQA
+791 STLPTGEAAAQA

>member
-1 MKKITY
+1 
-7 FLTALF
+7 
-13 TWMFAVTASAE
+13 MFAVTASAD

-30 TSYTAAENLT
+30 TSYTPAESLT
-40 DGYYVLKTL
+40 DGYYVLKTRCKG
-49 SKNVTGYIYHN
+49 KNGYIYHN
-60 PANSGRPFRQKIEAN
+60 PNDASRPFRQKLEAN
-75 IPLSAVG
+75 TPLNALA
-82 MNMEYVWK
+82 NKLEYVWK
-90 LTKNTTDGTFTL
+90 ISKNATDETFTI
-102 QNVGTQGYFPAE
+102 QNVSTDAYMPAFN
-114 DGHGKNFASSTEASN
+114 DNGGNFAQSTEASN
-129 AANLKFSTADGI
+129 AAKYKFSNFTAYENS
-141 TLDGG
+141 LEGG
-146 VLLYETNHKGTEDQ
+146 VLLYETNFETNRYVHCNEAGEP
-160 DLYIYANTTDENNL
+160 NL
-174 SYWEGGSISDAI
+174 SYWAGGEAKDDGS
-186 VRFAFYKVSNLDE
+186 VVQFAFYKVENLTE
-199 AQIASYTIN
+199 SQICSYTVN
-208 YKVGDNTVFSTT
+208 YKIGDQTISSTT
-220 NKGVKGQTFSVAPTS
+220 GIGVKDQTTVTIKPKVSYYFTLESKPD
-235 EPTKLSNYLTKEA
+235 N
-248 LTGDLVLSETNNVFN
+248 LVLSDTNKEFN

-270 VPFTFSTAESKTWY
+270 APFTFSTAESKTWY
-284 TLSLRNETN
+284 TLSLRNENN
-293 SGAGNYLIRQNN
+293 SGAGNYLIRQDN
-305 NNINTGGGKNHNS
+305 NNIKTGNNAGES
-318 KFDANNVTTFERF
+318 KFEAANVTTFERF

-357 VNGGDHK
+357 VDGGDSK
-364 AYLDATGTVFYVQTT
+364 ANLDATGTVFYVQTT
-379 SAKGAGFSLQYDG
+379 TATGANFSLQYDG
-392 NSYLGD
+392 KSYLGD
-398 HKDDNLGTWTS
+398 HSSGNLATWTDG
-409 NASWGEDAQNDGGSG
+409 AAQNNLGSG
-424 FAIHDAHLDTYVNV
+424 FAIHNANDDTYVNV
-438 GKSAATASLNA
+438 GKSAATASLTA
-449 LTANE
+449 LTANK
-454 EVAGMLT
+454 EVEGKLT
-461 INTAASIAAAKA
+461 INTETSIAAAKA

-478 TTFDYLNAAYAK
+478 TTVDALNAAYAK
-490 LYNVDPTA
+490 SYNADPTA
-498 YYRIKNVAIG
+498 YYRIKNVAVN
-508 DNGTS
+508 DDQTA

-527 LSTSYNASP
+527 LSTSYNA
-536 NYSLDRVVRRVSA
+536 NNGLDRVVRRVSA

-568 KLKNANTGCCLGSY
+568 KLRNANTGCCLGAY
-582 KSDGAALEMPID
+582 ESDGAALEMPID
-594 NKHAGEYILKATTAT
+594 NKHAGEYTLKATTAT
-609 LADGVTNDGKS
+609 LSNGVTNDSKT

-625 TEGHTMNA
+625 NEGHTMNA

-716 IGAILYHEGEK
+716 QGAILYHEGEK
-727 QVNLEITN
+727 QVDLQITTD
-735 EAATYTGANKLQ
+735 EATYTGANNLK

-758 NDTYVLALNSE
+758 NATYVLALNSE

-791 SALPAGEAGAQA
+791 SALPAAEAGAQA

>member
-114 DGHGKNFASSTEASN
+114 NGHGQNFANSTEASN
-129 AANLKFSTADGI
+129 AANLKFSTAEGME
-141 TLDGG
+141 LDGG
-146 VLLYETNHKGTEDQ
+146 VLLYETNYKGTDNK

-174 SYWEGGSISDAI
+174 SYWEGGSISNNAAI
-186 VRFAFYKVSNLDE
+186 VRFAFYKVENLDE

-208 YKVGDNTVFSTT
+208 YKVDNNTVSTIEK
-220 NKGVKGQTFSVAPTS
+220 KGVKGETFSVIPILKQ
-235 EPTKLSNYLTKEA
+235 TKLSYYLTEDQ
-248 LTGDLVLSETNNVFN
+248 LTGNLVLSDDNKEFN
-263 VVYTKGT
+263 VVYKKGT
-270 VPFTFSTAESKTWY
+270 VPFEFSTNESKTWY
-284 TLSLRNETN
+284 TLSLRNKNN
-293 SGAGNYLIRQNN
+293 SGAGNYLIRQDN
-305 NNINTGGGKNHNS
+305 NNIKTGNNDGLS
-318 KFDANNVTTFERF
+318 KFDAANVTTFERF

-357 VNGGDHK
+357 VDGGDHK
-364 AYLDATGTVFYVQTT
+364 AKLDATGTVFYVQTT
-379 SAKGAGFSLQYDG
+379 SAEGAKFSLQYDG
-392 NSYLGD
+392 KSYLGD
-398 HKDDNLGTWTS
+398 HSSGNLATWTD
-409 NASWGEDAQNDGGSG
+409 NGAQNDNGSG
-424 FAIHDAHLDTYVNV
+424 FAIHDANLETYVTV
-438 GKSAATASLNA
+438 GKSAATASLQA

-454 EVAGMLT
+454 EVAGKLT
-461 INTAASIAAAKA
+461 INTDASIAAAKT

-478 TTFDYLNAAYAK
+478 AATVDALNAAYAK
-490 LYNVDPTA
+490 SYNVDLTA
-498 YYRIKNVAIG
+498 YYRIKNVVAN
-508 DNGTS
+508 DNQNS
-513 YVSSENIFVGTDGK
+513 YVSSQNIFVGTDGK
-527 LSTSYNASP
+527 LSTSYNAE
-536 NYSLDRVVRRVSA
+536 NGLDRVVRRVSA
-549 DKNYAS
+549 TKNYAS

-568 KLKNANTGCCLGSY
+568 KLKNANTDCCLGGY
-582 KSDGAALEMPID
+582 KSNGTALEMPID
-594 NKHAGEYILKATTAT
+594 NKYAGEYTLKATATTAFT
-609 LADGVTNDGKS
+609 GNDGKS

-633 FQGSHNNTIT
+633 WGGAGAETIA
-643 NYDNHDGD
+643 NYDGHDGD
-651 NGNYWQFIKVTTV
+651 QGNYWQFIKVTTV
-664 PVSISAANYATVAY
+664 PVNISAANYATVAY

-693 AVSAVNNGV
+693 AVSDVKNGV

-716 IGAILYHEGEK
+716 TGAILYHEGEK
-727 QVNLEITN
+727 QVELEITN
-735 EAATYTGANKLQ
+735 ESATYAGENKLQ
-747 GATAKRTGFAA
+747 GATAKRTGFNA
-758 NDTYVLALNSE
+758 NDTYVLALNSA

-791 SALPAGEAGAQA
+791 SALPAAEVGAQA

>member
-1 MKKITY
+1 
-7 FLTALF
+7 
-13 TWMFAVTASAE
+13 MFAVSASAE

-49 SKNVTGYIYHN
+49 SKGVTGYIYHN
-60 PANSGRPFRQKIEAN
+60 PANGGRPFRQKIEAN

-90 LTKNTTDGTFTL
+90 LTKNATDETFTL

-114 DGHGKNFASSTEASN
+114 DAHGKNFASSTETSN
-129 AANLKFSTADGI
+129 AANLKFSTAEGME
-141 TLDGG
+141 LDGG
-146 VLLYETNHKGTEDQ
+146 VLLYETNYKGTDNK

-174 SYWEGGSISDAI
+174 SYWEGGSISNNAAI
-186 VRFAFYKVSNLDE
+186 VRFAFYKVENLDE

-208 YKVGDNTVFSTT
+208 YKVDNNTVSTIEK
-220 NKGVKGQTFSVAPTS
+220 KGVKGETFSVIPILKQ
-235 EPTKLSNYLTKEA
+235 TKLSYYLTEDQ
-248 LTGDLVLSETNNVFN
+248 LTGNLVLSDDNKEFN
-263 VVYTKGT
+263 VVYKKGT
-270 VPFTFSTAESKTWY
+270 VPFEFSTNESKTWY
-284 TLSLRNETN
+284 TLSLRNENN
-293 SGAGNYLIRQNN
+293 SGVGNYLIRQDND
-305 NNINTGGGKNHNS
+305 NIKSGNSDGES
-318 KFDANNVTTFERF
+318 KFEADNVTTFERF
-331 NGGVWAFVESG
+331 NGGIWAFVESG

-357 VNGGDHK
+357 VDGGGNK
-364 AYLDATGTVFYVQTT
+364 AKLDATGTVFYVQTT
-379 SAKGAGFSLQYDG
+379 SATGAKFSLQYDG
-392 NSYLGD
+392 KSYLGD
-398 HKDDNLGTWTS
+398 HSSGNLATWTD
-409 NASWGEDAQNDGGSG
+409 NEAQNNGGSG
-424 FAIHDAHLDTYVNV
+424 FAIHDANLETYVTV
-438 GKSAATASLNA
+438 GKSAATASLQA

-454 EVAGMLT
+454 EVAGKLT
-461 INTAASIAAAKA
+461 INTDASIAAAKT

-478 TTFDYLNAAYAK
+478 AATVDALNAAYAK
-490 LYNVDPTA
+490 SYNVDLTA
-498 YYRIKNVAIG
+498 YYRIKNVVAN
-508 DNGTS
+508 DNQNS
-513 YVSSENIFVGTDGK
+513 YVSSQNIFVGTDGK
-527 LSTSYNASP
+527 LSTSYNAE
-536 NYSLDRVVRRVSA
+536 NGLDRVVRRVSA
-549 DKNYAS
+549 TKNYAS

-568 KLKNANTGCCLGSY
+568 KLKNANTDCCLGGY
-582 KSDGAALEMPID
+582 KSNGTALEMPID
-594 NKHAGEYILKATTAT
+594 NKYAGEYTLKATATTAFT
-609 LADGVTNDGKS
+609 GNDGKS

-633 FQGSHNNTIT
+633 WGGAGAETIA
-643 NYDNHDGD
+643 NYDGHDGD
-651 NGNYWQFIKVTTV
+651 QGNYWQFIKVTTV
-664 PVSISAANYATVAY
+664 PVNISAANYATVAY

-693 AVSAVNNGV
+693 AVSDVKNGV

-716 IGAILYHEGEK
+716 TGAILYHEGEK
-727 QVNLEITN
+727 QVELEITN
-735 EAATYTGANKLQ
+735 ESATYAGENKLQ
-747 GATAKRTGFAA
+747 GATAKRTGFTA
-758 NDTYVLALNSE
+758 NDTYVLALNSA

-791 SALPAGEAGAQA
+791 SALPAAEAGAQA

>member
-1 MKKITY
+1 
-7 FLTALF
+7 
-13 TWMFAVTASAE
+13 MFAVTASAE

-49 SKNVTGYIYHN
+49 SKNVKGYIYHN

-75 IPLSAVG
+75 VPLTAVG
-82 MNMEYVWK
+82 MNLEYVWK
-90 LTKNTTDGTFTL
+90 LTKNTTDETFTL

-114 DGHGKNFASSTEASN
+114 NGHGQNFANSTEASN
-129 AANLKFSTADGI
+129 AANLKFSSADGI

-146 VLLYETNHKGTEDQ
+146 VLLYETNHKGEKDQ
-160 DLYIYANTTDENNL
+160 DLYIYANTTSENNL
-174 SYWEGGSISDAI
+174 SYWEGGSVSDAI
-186 VRFAFYKVSNLDE
+186 VQFAFYKVENLDE
-199 AQIASYTIN
+199 AQIETYTIN

-220 NKGVKGQTFSVAPTS
+220 NKGVKGGTVTITKPNVSNYFALKS
-235 EPTKLSNYLTKEA
+235 EPTDN
-248 LTGDLVLSETNNVFN
+248 LVLSETNNVFN
-263 VVYTKGT
+263 VVYSKGT

-284 TLSLRNETN
+284 TLSLRNAKDKN
-293 SGAGNYLIRQNN
+293 SGAGNYLIRQDNSNIKTGNN
-305 NNINTGGGKNHNS
+305 DGLS
-318 KFDANNVTTFERF
+318 KFDADNVTTFERF
-331 NGGVWAFVESG
+331 NGGIWAFVESG

-357 VNGGDHK
+357 VDGGDHK

-379 SAKGAGFSLQYDG
+379 SAEGAGFSLQYDG
-392 NSYLGD
+392 KTYLGD
-398 HKDDNLGTWTS
+398 HKGGNLGTWTP
-409 NASWGEDAQNDGGSG
+409 NVNWGEDAQNDGGSG
-424 FAIHDAHLDTYVNV
+424 FAIHDANLEAYVSV
-438 GKSAATASLNA
+438 GKQAATASLTA

-454 EVAGMLT
+454 EVEGKLT
-461 INTAASIAAAKA
+461 INTATSIAAAKA

-478 TTFDYLNAAYAK
+478 TTVDALNAAYAK
-490 LYNVDPTA
+490 SYNADPTA

-594 NKHAGEYILKATTAT
+594 NKHAGEYTLKATTAN
-609 LADGVTNDGKS
+609 LSNGVTNDSKT

-625 TEGHTMNA
+625 NEGHTMNA
-633 FQGSHNNTIT
+633 FQGSHSNTIT

-693 AVSAVNNGV
+693 AVSAVKNGV
-702 LELSEITDGIIAAN
+702 LELSEITDGVIAAN
-716 IGAILYHEGEK
+716 TGAILYCQGGK
-727 QVNLEITN
+727 QVDLEITTD
-735 EAATYTGANKLQ
+735 EATYTGENNLK

-758 NDTYVLALNSE
+758 NATYVLALNSA

-791 SALPAGEAGAQA
+791 SALPAAEAGAQA

>member
-13 TWMFAVTASAE
+13 TWMFAVSASAE

-40 DGYYVLKTL
+40 DGYYVLKTRCKG
-49 SKNVTGYIYHN
+49 KNGYIYHN
-60 PANSGRPFRQKIEAN
+60 PNRSDRPFRQKLEAN
-75 IPLSAVG
+75 VPLTAVG
-82 MNMEYVWK
+82 MNLEYVWK

-102 QNVGTQGYFPAE
+102 QNVSTAAYMPAHN
-114 DGHGKNFASSTEASN
+114 DNGGNFAQSTAEAN
-129 AANLKFSTADGI
+129 AAKYQFSTFTAY
-141 TLDGG
+141 TNSLAGG
-146 VLLYETNHKGTEDQ
+146 VLLYETNFT
-160 DLYIYANTTDENNL
+160 NTRYVHCNETDEPNL
-174 SYWEGGSISDAI
+174 SYWEGGEAKDDGS
-186 VRFAFYKVSNLDE
+186 VVQFAFYKVENLDE
-199 AQIASYTIN
+199 TKIATYTIN

-220 NKGVKGQTFSVAPTS
+220 NKGVKGETVTITKPNVSNYFALKS
-235 EPTKLSNYLTKEA
+235 EPTDN
-248 LTGDLVLSETNNVFN
+248 LVLSDTNKEFN
-263 VVYTKGT
+263 VVYTKST
-270 VPFTFSTAESKTWY
+270 APFTFSTAESKTWY
-284 TLSLRNETN
+284 TLSLRNAKDKN
-293 SGAGNYLIRQNN
+293 SGAGNYLIRQDN
-305 NNINTGGGKNHNS
+305 NNIKTGNNAGES
-318 KFDANNVTTFERF
+318 KFEAANVTTFERF

-357 VNGGDHK
+357 VDGGGNK

-379 SAKGAGFSLQYDG
+379 SAEGAGFSLQYDG
-392 NSYLGD
+392 KTYLGD
-398 HKDDNLGTWTS
+398 HKEGNLGTWTP
-409 NASWGEDAQNDGGSG
+409 NVNWGEDAQNDGGSG
-424 FAIHDAHLDTYVNV
+424 FAIHDANLDTYVSV
-438 GKSAATASLNA
+438 GKSAATATLTA

-454 EVAGMLT
+454 EVDGKLT
-461 INTAASIAAAKA
+461 INTATSIAAAKA
-473 AVESA
+473 AVPSA
-478 TTFDYLNAAYAK
+478 TTVDALNAAYAK
-490 LYNVDPTA
+490 SYNVEPTA
-498 YYRIKNVAIG
+498 YYRIKNVSVN
-508 DNGTS
+508 DNQNA

-527 LSTSYNASP
+527 LSTSYNA
-536 NYSLDRVVRRVSA
+536 NNGLDRVVRRVSA

-568 KLKNANTGCCLGSY
+568 KLRNANTGCCLGAY
-582 KSDGAALEMPID
+582 ESDGAALEMPID
-594 NKHAGEYILKATTAT
+594 NKHAGEYTLKATTAN
-609 LADGVTNDGKS
+609 LSNGVTNDSKS

-625 TEGHTMNA
+625 NEGHTMNA

-693 AVSAVNNGV
+693 AVSAVKNGM

-716 IGAILYHEGEK
+716 TGAILYHEGEK
-727 QVNLEITN
+727 QVNLQITTD
-735 EAATYTGANKLQ
+735 EATYTGANKLQ

-758 NDTYVLALNSE
+758 NDTYVLALNSA
-769 NQAAFLKSELT
+769 NQAAFLKSGLT

-791 SALPAGEAGAQA
+791 SALPAAEVGAQA

>member
-75 IPLSAVG
+75 IPLPAVG

-102 QNVGTQGYFPAE
+102 QNVGTQGYFPADE
-114 DGHGKNFASSTEASN
+114 DKGQNFASSTEASN
-129 AANLKFSTADGI
+129 AANLKFSSAEGI

-146 VLLYETNHKGTEDQ
+146 VLLYETNHQSADNK
-160 DLYIYANTTDENNL
+160 DLYIYANTTSENNL
-174 SYWEGGSISDAI
+174 SYWPGGSVSDAI
-186 VRFAFYKVSNLDE
+186 VQFAFYKVNNLVE
-199 AQIASYTIN
+199 SQIASYTIN

-220 NKGVKGQTFSVAPTS
+220 NKGVKGETFSVAPTS
-235 EPTKLSNYLTKEA
+235 EPTKISNYYLTKEA
-248 LTGDLVLSETNNVFN
+248 LTGDLVLSDDNKVFN
-263 VVYTKGT
+263 VVYSKGT

-284 TLSLRNETN
+284 TLSLRNKNN
-293 SGAGNYLIRQNN
+293 SGAGNYLIRQDN
-305 NNINTGGGKNHNS
+305 NNIKTGNNDGLS
-318 KFDANNVTTFERF
+318 KFDAANVTTFERF

-357 VNGGDHK
+357 VDGGDHK
-364 AYLDATGTVFYVQTT
+364 AKFDATGTVFYVQTT
-379 SAKGAGFSLQYDG
+379 SAEGAKFSLQYDG
-392 NSYLGD
+392 KSYLGD
-398 HKDDNLGTWTS
+398 HKEGNLGTWTD
-409 NASWGEDAQNDGGSG
+409 NGAQNDNGSG
-424 FAIHDAHLDTYVNV
+424 FAIHDANLDAYVNV
-438 GKSAATASLNA
+438 GKSAATASLTA

-461 INTAASIAAAKA
+461 INTVASIAAAKT
-473 AVESA
+473 AVPSA
-478 TTFDYLNAAYAK
+478 TTLDALNAAYAK
-490 LYNVDPTA
+490 SYNVDPTA
-498 YYRIKNVAIG
+498 YYRIKNVNAN
-508 DNGTS
+508 DNQNA
-513 YVSSENIFVGTDGK
+513 YVSSENIFVGTDGQ
-527 LSTSYNASP
+527 LSTSYNA
-536 NYSLDRVVRRVSA
+536 NTNLDRVVRRVSA
-549 DKNYAS
+549 TGNYAS

-594 NKHAGEYILKATTAT
+594 NKHAGEYTLKATTT
-609 LADGVTNDGKS
+609 SLTGVTNDGKS

-625 TEGHTMNA
+625 TEGYHTMNA
-633 FQGSHNNTIT
+633 WGGAGAQTIA
-643 NYDNHDGD
+643 NYDNQDGD
-651 NGNYWQFIKVTTV
+651 KGNYWQFIKVTTV
-664 PVSISAANYATVAY
+664 PVRISAANYATVAY
-678 PFAVKVPA
+678 PFAVKVPT

-716 IGAILYHEGEK
+716 QGAILYHEGETTA
-727 QVNLEITN
+727 NLEITN
-735 EAATYTGANKLQ
+735 EAATYAGENKLK

-758 NDTYVLALNSE
+758 NATYVLALNSA

-791 SALPAGEAGAQA
+791 SALPAAEAGAQA

>member
-40 DGYYVLKTL
+40 DGYYVLKTRCKG
-49 SKNVTGYIYHN
+49 KNGYIYHN
-60 PANSGRPFRQKIEAN
+60 PNRSDRPFRQKLEAN
-75 IPLSAVG
+75 VPLTAVG
-82 MNMEYVWK
+82 MNLEYIWK

-102 QNVGTQGYFPAE
+102 QNVSTAAYMPAHN
-114 DGHGKNFASSTEASN
+114 GNGGNFAQSTAEAN
-129 AANLKFSTADGI
+129 AAKYQFSTFTAY
-141 TLDGG
+141 TNSLAGG
-146 VLLYETNHKGTEDQ
+146 VLLYETNFT
-160 DLYIYANTTDENNL
+160 NTRYVHCNETDEPNL
-174 SYWEGGSISDAI
+174 SYWEGGEAKDDGS
-186 VRFAFYKVSNLDE
+186 VVQFAFYKVENLDE
-199 AQIASYTIN
+199 TKIATYTIN

-220 NKGVKGQTFSVAPTS
+220 NKGVKGETVTITKPNVSNYFALKS
-235 EPTKLSNYLTKEA
+235 EPTDN
-248 LTGDLVLSETNNVFN
+248 LVLSDTNKEFN
-263 VVYTKGT
+263 VVYTKST
-270 VPFTFSTAESKTWY
+270 APFTFSTAESKTWY
-284 TLSLRNETN
+284 TLSLRNAKDKN
-293 SGAGNYLIRQNN
+293 SGAGNYLIRQDN
-305 NNINTGGGKNHNS
+305 NNIKTGNNAGES
-318 KFDANNVTTFERF
+318 KFEAANVTTFERF

-357 VNGGDHK
+357 VDGGGNK

-379 SAKGAGFSLQYDG
+379 SAEGAGFSLQYDG
-392 NSYLGD
+392 KTYLGD
-398 HKDDNLGTWTS
+398 HKEGNLGTWTP
-409 NASWGEDAQNDGGSG
+409 NVNWGEDAQNDGGSG
-424 FAIHDAHLDTYVNV
+424 FAIHDANLDTYVSV
-438 GKSAATASLNA
+438 GKSAATATLTA

-454 EVAGMLT
+454 EVDGKLT
-461 INTAASIAAAKA
+461 INTETSIAAAKA
-473 AVESA
+473 AVPSA
-478 TTFDYLNAAYAK
+478 TTVDALNAAYAK
-490 LYNVDPTA
+490 SYNVEPTA
-498 YYRIKNVAIG
+498 YYRIKNVSVN
-508 DNGTS
+508 DNQNA

-527 LSTSYNASP
+527 LSTSYNA
-536 NYSLDRVVRRVSA
+536 NNGLDRVVRRVSA

-568 KLKNANTGCCLGSY
+568 KLRNANTGCCLGAY
-582 KSDGAALEMPID
+582 ESDGAALEMPID
-594 NKHAGEYILKATTAT
+594 NKHAGEYTLKATTAN
-609 LADGVTNDGKS
+609 LSNGVTNDSKS

-625 TEGHTMNA
+625 NEGHTMNA

-693 AVSAVNNGV
+693 AVSAVKNGM

-716 IGAILYHEGEK
+716 TGAILYHEGEK

-791 SALPAGEAGAQA
+791 SALPAAEAGAQA

>member
-1 MKKITY
+1 
-7 FLTALF
+7 
-13 TWMFAVTASAE
+13 MFAVTASAE

-30 TSYTAAENLT
+30 TSYTPAAELT

-75 IPLSAVG
+75 VPLTAVG
-82 MNMEYVWK
+82 MNLEYVWK

-102 QNVGTQGYFPAE
+102 RNVGTQGYFPAE
-114 DGHGKNFASSTEASN
+114 DGHLKNFTSSTEASN
-129 AANLKFSTADGI
+129 AANLKFSTAEGI

-146 VLLYETNHKGTEDQ
+146 VLLYETNHKGEEDK

-174 SYWEGGSISDAI
+174 SYWEGGSISNAI
-186 VRFAFYKVSNLDE
+186 VQFAFYKVENLDE
-199 AQIASYTIN
+199 TKIATYTIN

-220 NKGVKGQTFSVAPTS
+220 NKGVKGETVTITKPNVSNYFALKS
-235 EPTKLSNYLTKEA
+235 EPTDN
-248 LTGDLVLSETNNVFN
+248 LVLSETNNVFN
-263 VVYTKGT
+263 VVYTKST
-270 VPFTFSTAESKTWY
+270 APFTFSTAESKTWY
-284 TLSLRNETN
+284 TLSLRNGKN
-293 SGAGNYLIRQNN
+293 SGAGNYLIRQDNSNIKTGNN
-305 NNINTGGGKNHNS
+305 DGLS
-318 KFDANNVTTFERF
+318 KFDADNVTTFERF
-331 NGGVWAFVESG
+331 NGGIWAFVESG

-357 VNGGDHK
+357 VDGGDHK

-379 SAKGAGFSLQYDG
+379 SAEGAGFSLQYDG
-392 NSYLGD
+392 KTYLGD
-398 HKDDNLGTWTS
+398 HKGGNLGTWTP
-409 NASWGEDAQNDGGSG
+409 NVNWGEDAQNDGGSG
-424 FAIHDAHLDTYVNV
+424 FAIHDANLDTYVNV
-438 GKSAATASLNA
+438 GKLAATASLTA

-461 INTAASIAAAKA
+461 INTATSIAAAKA

-478 TTFDYLNAAYAK
+478 TTVDALNAAYAK
-490 LYNVDPTA
+490 SYNVAPTA
-498 YYRIKNVAIG
+498 YYRIKNVAVN
-508 DNGTS
+508 DNQNA
-513 YVSSENIFVGTDGK
+513 YVSSENIFVGTDGQ
-527 LSTSYNASP
+527 LSTSYNA
-536 NYSLDRVVRRVSA
+536 NTNLDRVVRRVSA
-549 DKNYAS
+549 TGNYAS

-568 KLKNANTGCCLGSY
+568 KLRNANTGCCLGAY
-582 KSDGAALEMPID
+582 ESDGAALEMPID
-594 NKHAGEYILKATTAT
+594 NKHAGEYTLKATTAN
-609 LADGVTNDGKS
+609 LSNGVTNDSKS

-625 TEGHTMNA
+625 NEGHTMNA

-716 IGAILYHEGEK
+716 TGAILYHEGETTA
-727 QVNLEITN
+727 NLEITN
-735 EAATYTGANKLQ
+735 ETATYTGANNLQ

-758 NDTYVLALNSE
+758 NATYVLALNSA

-791 SALPAGEAGAQA
+791 SALPAAETSAQA

>member
-24 GGVTVA
+24 GGLTVA

-114 DGHGKNFASSTEASN
+114 NGHGQNFANSTEASN
-129 AANLKFSTADGI
+129 AANLKFSSADGI

-146 VLLYETNHKGTEDQ
+146 VLLYETNHKGEKDQ

-174 SYWEGGSISDAI
+174 SYWEGGSISNAI
-186 VRFAFYKVSNLDE
+186 VQFAFYKVNNLVE
-199 AQIASYTIN
+199 SQIASYTIN

-220 NKGVKGQTFSVAPTS
+220 NKGVKGETFSVAPTS
-235 EPTKLSNYLTKEA
+235 EPTKISNYYLTKEA
-248 LTGDLVLSETNNVFN
+248 LTGDLVLSDDNKVFN
-263 VVYTKGT
+263 VVYSKGT

-284 TLSLRNETN
+284 TLSLRNKNN
-293 SGAGNYLIRQNN
+293 SGAGNYLIRQDN
-305 NNINTGGGKNHNS
+305 NNIKTGNNDGLS
-318 KFDANNVTTFERF
+318 KFDAANVTTFERF

-357 VNGGDHK
+357 VDGGDHK
-364 AYLDATGTVFYVQTT
+364 AKLDATGTVFYVQTT
-379 SAKGAGFSLQYDG
+379 SAEGAKFSLQYDG
-392 NSYLGD
+392 KSYLGD
-398 HKDDNLGTWTS
+398 HKEGNLGTWTD
-409 NASWGEDAQNDGGSG
+409 NGAQNDNGSG
-424 FAIHDAHLDTYVNV
+424 FAIHDANLDAYVNV
-438 GKSAATASLNA
+438 GKSAATASLTA

-461 INTAASIAAAKA
+461 INTVASIAAAKT
-473 AVESA
+473 AVPSA
-478 TTFDYLNAAYAK
+478 TTLDALNAAYAK
-490 LYNVDPTA
+490 SYNVDPTA
-498 YYRIKNVAIG
+498 YYRIKNVNAN
-508 DNGTS
+508 DNQNA
-513 YVSSENIFVGTDGK
+513 YVSSENIFVGTDGQ
-527 LSTSYNASP
+527 LSTSYNA
-536 NYSLDRVVRRVSA
+536 NTNLDRVVRRVSA
-549 DKNYAS
+549 TGNYAS

-594 NKHAGEYILKATTAT
+594 NKHAGEYTLKATTT
-609 LADGVTNDGKS
+609 SLTGVTNDGKS

-625 TEGHTMNA
+625 TEGYHTMNA
-633 FQGSHNNTIT
+633 WGGAGAQTIA
-643 NYDNHDGD
+643 NYDNQDGD
-651 NGNYWQFIKVTTV
+651 KGNYWQFIKVTTV
-664 PVSISAANYATVAY
+664 PVRISAANYATVAY
-678 PFAVKVPA
+678 PFAVKVPT

-716 IGAILYHEGEK
+716 QGAILYHEGETTA
-727 QVNLEITN
+727 NLEITN
-735 EAATYTGANKLQ
+735 EAATYAGENKLK

-758 NDTYVLALNSE
+758 NATYVLALNSA

-791 SALPAGEAGAQA
+791 SALPAAEAGAQA

>member
-30 TSYTAAENLT
+30 TSYTAASELT

-49 SKNVTGYIYHN
+49 SKNVTGYIYHY
-60 PANSGRPFRQKIEAN
+60 PANSSRPFRQKLEAN
-75 IPLSAVG
+75 VPLTAVG
-82 MNMEYVWK
+82 MNLEYVWK
-90 LTKNTTDGTFTL
+90 LTKNTTDETFTL

-114 DGHGKNFASSTEASN
+114 NGHGQNFANSTEASN
-129 AANLKFSTADGI
+129 AANLKFSSAEGI

-146 VLLYETNHKGTEDQ
+146 VLLYETNHKGEKDQ
-160 DLYIYANTTDENNL
+160 DLYIYANTTSENNL
-174 SYWEGGSISDAI
+174 SYWEGGSVSNAI
-186 VRFAFYKVSNLDE
+186 VQFAFYKVENLDE
-199 AQIASYTIN
+199 TKIATYTIH

-220 NKGVKGQTFSVAPTS
+220 NKGVKGETVTITKPNVSNYFALKS
-235 EPTKLSNYLTKEA
+235 EPTDN
-248 LTGDLVLSETNNVFN
+248 LVLSDNNKEFN

-270 VPFTFSTAESKTWY
+270 APFTFSTAESKTWY
-284 TLSLRNETN
+284 TLSLRNENN
-293 SGAGNYLIRQNN
+293 SGAGNYLIRQDN
-305 NNINTGGGKNHNS
+305 NNIKTGNNAGES
-318 KFDANNVTTFERF
+318 KFEAANVTTFERF

-357 VNGGDHK
+357 VDGGDSK
-364 AYLDATGTVFYVQTT
+364 ANLDATGTVFYVQTT
-379 SAKGAGFSLQYDG
+379 TATGANFSLQYDG
-392 NSYLGD
+392 KSYLGD
-398 HKDDNLGTWTS
+398 HSSGNLATWTDG
-409 NASWGEDAQNDGGSG
+409 AAQNNLGSG
-424 FAIHDAHLDTYVNV
+424 FAIHNANDDTYVNV

-454 EVAGMLT
+454 EVEGKLT
-461 INTAASIAAAKA
+461 INTETSIAAAKA
-473 AVESA
+473 AVPSA
-478 TTFDYLNAAYAK
+478 TTVDALNAAYAK
-490 LYNVDPTA
+490 SYNVAPTA
-498 YYRIKNVAIG
+498 YYRIKNVAVN
-508 DNGTS
+508 DNQNA

-527 LSTSYNASP
+527 LSTSYNA
-536 NYSLDRVVRRVSA
+536 NTNLDRVVRRVSA

-568 KLKNANTGCCLGSY
+568 KLRNANTGCCLGAY
-582 KSDGAALEMPID
+582 ESDGAALEMPID
-594 NKHAGEYILKATTAT
+594 NKHAGEYTLKATTAN
-609 LADGVTNDGKS
+609 LSNGVTNDSKS

-625 TEGHTMNA
+625 NEGHTMNA

-643 NYDNHDGD
+643 NYDNYDGD

-693 AVSAVNNGV
+693 AVSAVKNGV

-716 IGAILYHEGEK
+716 TGAILYHEGEK
-727 QVNLEITN
+727 QVELEITN
-735 EAATYTGANKLQ
+735 ESATYAGENKLQ
-747 GATAKRTGFAA
+747 GATAKRTGFND
-758 NDTYVLALNSE
+758 NDTYVLALNSA

-791 SALPAGEAGAQA
+791 SALPAAEVGAQA

>member
-40 DGYYVLKTL
+40 DGYYVLKTRCKG
-49 SKNVTGYIYHN
+49 KNGYIYHN
-60 PANSGRPFRQKIEAN
+60 PNRSDRPFRQKLEAN
-75 IPLSAVG
+75 VPLTAVG
-82 MNMEYVWK
+82 MNLEYVWK

-102 QNVGTQGYFPAE
+102 QNVSTAAYMPAHN
-114 DGHGKNFASSTEASN
+114 DNGGNFAQSTAEAN
-129 AANLKFSTADGI
+129 AAKYQFSTFTAY
-141 TLDGG
+141 TNSLAGG
-146 VLLYETNHKGTEDQ
+146 VLLYETNFT
-160 DLYIYANTTDENNL
+160 NTRYVHCNETDEPNL
-174 SYWEGGSISDAI
+174 SYWEGGEAKDDGS
-186 VRFAFYKVSNLDE
+186 VVQFAFYKVENLDE
-199 AQIASYTIN
+199 TKIATYTIN

-220 NKGVKGQTFSVAPTS
+220 NKGVKGETVTITKPNVSNYFALKS
-235 EPTKLSNYLTKEA
+235 EPTDN
-248 LTGDLVLSETNNVFN
+248 LVLSDTNKEFN
-263 VVYTKGT
+263 VVYTKST
-270 VPFTFSTAESKTWY
+270 APFTFSTAESKTWY
-284 TLSLRNETN
+284 TLSLRNAKDKN
-293 SGAGNYLIRQNN
+293 SGAGNYLIRQDN
-305 NNINTGGGKNHNS
+305 NNIKTGNNAGES
-318 KFDANNVTTFERF
+318 KFEAANVTTFERF

-357 VNGGDHK
+357 VDGGGNK

-379 SAKGAGFSLQYDG
+379 SAEGAGFSLQYDG
-392 NSYLGD
+392 KTYLGD
-398 HKDDNLGTWTS
+398 HKEGNLGTWTP
-409 NASWGEDAQNDGGSG
+409 NVNWGEDAQNDGGSG
-424 FAIHDAHLDTYVNV
+424 FAIHDANLDTYVSV
-438 GKSAATASLNA
+438 GKSAATATLTA

-454 EVAGMLT
+454 EVDGKLT
-461 INTAASIAAAKA
+461 INTETSIAAAKA
-473 AVESA
+473 AVPSA
-478 TTFDYLNAAYAK
+478 TTVDALNAAYAK
-490 LYNVDPTA
+490 SYNVEPTA
-498 YYRIKNVAIG
+498 YYRIKNVSVN
-508 DNGTS
+508 DNQNA

-527 LSTSYNASP
+527 LSTSYNA
-536 NYSLDRVVRRVSA
+536 NNGLDRVVRRVSA

-568 KLKNANTGCCLGSY
+568 KLRNANTGCCLGAY
-582 KSDGAALEMPID
+582 ESDGAALEMPID
-594 NKHAGEYILKATTAT
+594 NKHAGEYTLKATTAN
-609 LADGVTNDGKS
+609 LSNGVTNDSKS

-625 TEGHTMNA
+625 NEGHTMNA

-693 AVSAVNNGV
+693 AVSAVKNGM

-716 IGAILYHEGEK
+716 QGAILYHEGEK

-758 NDTYVLALNSE
+758 NDTYVLALNSA

-791 SALPAGEAGAQA
+791 SALPAAEAGAQA

>member
-24 GGVTVA
+24 GGLTVA
-30 TSYTAAENLT
+30 TSYTAAVELT
-40 DGYYVLKTL
+40 DGYYVLKTRCKG
-49 SKNVTGYIYHN
+49 KNGYIYHN
-60 PANSGRPFRQKIEAN
+60 PNDASRPFRQKIEAST
-75 IPLSAVG
+75 PLSDLA
-82 MNMEYVWK
+82 NNLEYVWK
-90 LTKNTTDGTFTL
+90 LTKNADGAFTL
-102 QNVGTQGYFPAE
+102 QNVKDNAYMPAY
-114 DGHGKNFASSTEASN
+114 DGNGGNFAQSTAEAN
-129 AANLKFSTADGI
+129 AAKYQFNDFAAYENSLE
-141 TLDGG
+141 GG
-146 VLLYETNHKGTEDQ
+146 VLLYETNFT
-160 DLYIYANTTDENNL
+160 NTRYVHCNEAGEPNL
-174 SYWEGGSISDAI
+174 SYWAGGEAKDDGS
-186 VRFAFYKVSNLDE
+186 VVQFAFYKVDLPESQLT
-199 AQIASYTIN
+199 SYTIN
-208 YKVGDNTVFSTT
+208 YRVGDQTISSTT
-220 NKGVKGQTFSVAPTS
+220 RNG
-235 EPTKLSNYLTKEA
+235 
-248 LTGDLVLSETNNVFN
+248 LTGMTTVKITEPNVSYYFTVSKPTNLGLADNNKEFN
-263 VVYTKGT
+263 VVYSKNGT
-270 VPFTFSTAESKTWY
+270 APFTFSTDESKTWY
-284 TLSLRNETN
+284 TLSLRNQNN
-293 SGAGNYLIRQNN
+293 SGAGNYLIRQDN
-305 NNINTGGGKNHNS
+305 NNIKTGNNAGES
-318 KFDANNVTTFERF
+318 KFEAANVTTFERF

-357 VNGGDHK
+357 VDGGSNK

-379 SAKGAGFSLQYDG
+379 SATGANFSLQYDG
-392 NSYLGD
+392 KSYLGD
-398 HKDDNLGTWTS
+398 HSSGNLATWTD
-409 NASWGEDAQNDGGSG
+409 NEAQNNGGSG
-424 FAIHDAHLDTYVNV
+424 FAIHDANLETYVSV
-438 GKSAATASLNA
+438 GKSAATASLDA

-461 INTAASIAAAKA
+461 INTATSIAAAKA
-473 AVESA
+473 AVPSA
-478 TTFDYLNAAYAK
+478 TTVDALNAAYAK
-490 LYNVDPTA
+490 SYNVDPAA
-498 YYRIKNVAIG
+498 YYRIKNVNAN
-508 DNGTS
+508 DNENA

-527 LSTSYNASP
+527 LSTSYNA
-536 NYSLDRVVRRVSA
+536 NTNLDRVIHRVPA
-549 DKNYAS
+549 TNNYAS

-568 KLKNANTGCCLGSY
+568 KLKNANTDCCLGSY

-594 NKHAGEYILKATTAT
+594 NKHAGEYTLKATSTT
-609 LADGVTNDGKS
+609 LTGVTNDGKS

-625 TEGHTMNA
+625 NEGHTMNA
-633 FQGSHNNTIT
+633 FAGAGGNTIA
-643 NYDNHDGD
+643 NYDGHDED
-651 NGNYWQFIKVTTV
+651 KGNYWQFIKVTTV

-693 AVSAVNNGV
+693 AVSAVKNGV
-702 LELSEITDGIIAAN
+702 LELSEITDGVIAAN
-716 IGAILYHEGEK
+716 TGAILYHEGEK
-727 QVNLEITN
+727 QVDLQITN
-735 EAATYTGANKLQ
+735 EATTYAGENKLQ

-758 NDTYVLALNSE
+758 NDTYVLALNSA

-791 SALPAGEAGAQA
+791 SALPTAEAGAQA

>member
-1 MKKITY
+1 
-7 FLTALF
+7 
-13 TWMFAVTASAE
+13 MFAVTASAE

-40 DGYYVLKTL
+40 DGYYVLKTRCKG
-49 SKNVTGYIYHN
+49 KNGYIYHN
-60 PANSGRPFRQKIEAN
+60 PNRSDRPFRQKLEAN
-75 IPLSAVG
+75 VPLTAVG
-82 MNMEYVWK
+82 MNLEYVWK

-102 QNVGTQGYFPAE
+102 QNVSTAAYMPAHN
-114 DGHGKNFASSTEASN
+114 DNGGNFAQSTAEAN
-129 AANLKFSTADGI
+129 AAKYQFSTFTAY
-141 TLDGG
+141 TNSLAGG
-146 VLLYETNHKGTEDQ
+146 VLLYETNFT
-160 DLYIYANTTDENNL
+160 NTRYVHCNETDEPNL
-174 SYWEGGSISDAI
+174 SYWEGGEAKDDGS
-186 VRFAFYKVSNLDE
+186 VVQFAFYKVENLDE
-199 AQIASYTIN
+199 TKIATYTIN

-220 NKGVKGQTFSVAPTS
+220 NKGVKGETVTITKPNVSNYFALKS
-235 EPTKLSNYLTKEA
+235 EPTDN
-248 LTGDLVLSETNNVFN
+248 LVLSDTNKEFN
-263 VVYTKGT
+263 VVYTKST
-270 VPFTFSTAESKTWY
+270 APFTFSTAESKTWY
-284 TLSLRNETN
+284 TLSLRNAKDKN
-293 SGAGNYLIRQNN
+293 SGAGNYLIRQDN
-305 NNINTGGGKNHNS
+305 NNIKTGNNAGES
-318 KFDANNVTTFERF
+318 KFEAANVTTFERF

-357 VNGGDHK
+357 VDGGGNK

-379 SAKGAGFSLQYDG
+379 SAEGAGFSLQYDG
-392 NSYLGD
+392 KTYLGD
-398 HKDDNLGTWTS
+398 HKEGNLGTWTP
-409 NASWGEDAQNDGGSG
+409 NVNWGEDAQNDGGSG
-424 FAIHDAHLDTYVNV
+424 FAIHDANLDTYVSV
-438 GKSAATASLNA
+438 GKLAATATLTA

-454 EVAGMLT
+454 EVDGKLT
-461 INTAASIAAAKA
+461 INTETSIAAAKA
-473 AVESA
+473 AVPSA
-478 TTFDYLNAAYAK
+478 TTVDALNAAYAK
-490 LYNVDPTA
+490 SYNVEPTA
-498 YYRIKNVAIG
+498 YYRIKNVSVN
-508 DNGTS
+508 DNQNA

-527 LSTSYNASP
+527 LSTSYNA
-536 NYSLDRVVRRVSA
+536 NNGLDRVVRRVSA

-568 KLKNANTGCCLGSY
+568 KLRNANTGCCLGAY
-582 KSDGAALEMPID
+582 ESDGAALEMPID
-594 NKHAGEYILKATTAT
+594 NKHAGEYTLKATTAN
-609 LADGVTNDGKS
+609 LSNGVTNDSKS

-625 TEGHTMNA
+625 NEGHTMNA

-693 AVSAVNNGV
+693 AVSAVKNGM

-716 IGAILYHEGEK
+716 TGAILYHEGEK

-791 SALPAGEAGAQA
+791 SALPAAEAGAQA

>member
-1 MKKITY
+1 
-7 FLTALF
+7 
-13 TWMFAVTASAE
+13 MFAVTASAE

-114 DGHGKNFASSTEASN
+114 NGHGQNFANSTEASN
-129 AANLKFSTADGI
+129 AANLKFSTAEGME
-141 TLDGG
+141 LDGG
-146 VLLYETNHKGTEDQ
+146 VLLYETNYKGTDNK

-174 SYWEGGSISDAI
+174 SYWEGGSISNNAAI
-186 VRFAFYKVSNLDE
+186 VRFAFYKVENLDE

-208 YKVGDNTVFSTT
+208 YKVDNNTVSTIEK
-220 NKGVKGQTFSVAPTS
+220 KGVKGETFSVIPILKQ
-235 EPTKLSNYLTKEA
+235 TKLSYYLTEDQ
-248 LTGDLVLSETNNVFN
+248 LTGNLVLSDDNKEFN
-263 VVYTKGT
+263 VVYKKGT
-270 VPFTFSTAESKTWY
+270 VPFEFSTNESKTWY
-284 TLSLRNETN
+284 TLSLRNKNN
-293 SGAGNYLIRQNN
+293 SGAGNYLIRQDN
-305 NNINTGGGKNHNS
+305 NNIKTGNNDGLS
-318 KFDANNVTTFERF
+318 KFDAANVTTFERF

-357 VNGGDHK
+357 VDGGDHK
-364 AYLDATGTVFYVQTT
+364 AKLDATGTVFYVQTT
-379 SAKGAGFSLQYDG
+379 SAEGAKFSLQYDG
-392 NSYLGD
+392 KSYLGD
-398 HKDDNLGTWTS
+398 HSSGNLATWTD
-409 NASWGEDAQNDGGSG
+409 NGAQNDNGSG
-424 FAIHDAHLDTYVNV
+424 FAIHDANLETYVTV
-438 GKSAATASLNA
+438 GKSAATASLQA

-454 EVAGMLT
+454 EVAGKLT
-461 INTAASIAAAKA
+461 INTDASIAAAKT

-478 TTFDYLNAAYAK
+478 AATVDALNAAYAK
-490 LYNVDPTA
+490 SYNVDLTA
-498 YYRIKNVAIG
+498 YYRIKNVVAN
-508 DNGTS
+508 DNQNS
-513 YVSSENIFVGTDGK
+513 YVSSQNIFVGTDGK
-527 LSTSYNASP
+527 LSTSYNAE
-536 NYSLDRVVRRVSA
+536 NGLDRVVRRVSA
-549 DKNYAS
+549 TKNYAS

-568 KLKNANTGCCLGSY
+568 KLKNANTDCCLGGY
-582 KSDGAALEMPID
+582 KSNGTALEMPID
-594 NKHAGEYILKATTAT
+594 NKYAGEYTLKATATTAFT
-609 LADGVTNDGKS
+609 GNDGKS

-633 FQGSHNNTIT
+633 WGGAGAETIA
-643 NYDNHDGD
+643 NYDGHDGD
-651 NGNYWQFIKVTTV
+651 QGNYWQFIKVTTV
-664 PVSISAANYATVAY
+664 PVNISAANYATVAY

-693 AVSAVNNGV
+693 AVSDVKNGV

-716 IGAILYHEGEK
+716 TGAILYHEGEK
-727 QVNLEITN
+727 QVELEITN
-735 EAATYTGANKLQ
+735 ESATYAGENKLQ
-747 GATAKRTGFAA
+747 GATAKRTGFNA
-758 NDTYVLALNSE
+758 NDTYVLALNSA

-791 SALPAGEAGAQA
+791 SALPAAEVGAQA

>member
-13 TWMFAVTASAE
+13 TWMFAVSASAE

-49 SKNVTGYIYHN
+49 SKGVTGYIYHY
-60 PANSGRPFRQKIEAN
+60 PANSSRPFRQKLEAN
-75 IPLSAVG
+75 VPLTAVG
-82 MNMEYVWK
+82 MNLEYVWK
-90 LTKNTTDGTFTL
+90 LTKNTTDETFTL

-114 DGHGKNFASSTEASN
+114 NGHGQNFANSTEASN
-129 AANLKFSTADGI
+129 AANLKFSSAEGI

-146 VLLYETNHKGTEDQ
+146 VLLYETNHKGEKDQ
-160 DLYIYANTTDENNL
+160 DLYIYANTTSENNL
-174 SYWEGGSISDAI
+174 SYWEGGSVSNAI
-186 VRFAFYKVSNLDE
+186 VQFAFYKVENLDE
-199 AQIASYTIN
+199 TKIATYTIN

-220 NKGVKGQTFSVAPTS
+220 NKGVKGETVTITKPNVSNYFALKS
-235 EPTKLSNYLTKEA
+235 EPTDN
-248 LTGDLVLSETNNVFN
+248 LVLSDNNKEFN

-270 VPFTFSTAESKTWY
+270 APFTFSTAESKTWY
-284 TLSLRNETN
+284 TLSLRNENN
-293 SGAGNYLIRQNN
+293 SGAGNYLIRQDN
-305 NNINTGGGKNHNS
+305 NNIKTGNNAGES
-318 KFDANNVTTFERF
+318 KFEAANVTTFERF

-357 VNGGDHK
+357 VDGGDSK
-364 AYLDATGTVFYVQTT
+364 ANLDATGTVFYVQTT
-379 SAKGAGFSLQYDG
+379 TATGANFSLQYDG
-392 NSYLGD
+392 KSYLGD
-398 HKDDNLGTWTS
+398 HSSGNLATWTDG
-409 NASWGEDAQNDGGSG
+409 AAQNNLGSG
-424 FAIHDAHLDTYVNV
+424 FAIHNANDDTYVNV

-454 EVAGMLT
+454 EVEGKLT
-461 INTAASIAAAKA
+461 INTETSIAAAKA
-473 AVESA
+473 AVPSA
-478 TTFDYLNAAYAK
+478 TTVDALNAAYAK
-490 LYNVDPTA
+490 SYNVAPTA
-498 YYRIKNVAIG
+498 YYRIKNVAVN
-508 DNGTS
+508 DNQNA

-527 LSTSYNASP
+527 LSTSYNA
-536 NYSLDRVVRRVSA
+536 NTNLDRVVRRVSA

-568 KLKNANTGCCLGSY
+568 KLRNANTGCCLGAY
-582 KSDGAALEMPID
+582 ESDGAALEMPID
-594 NKHAGEYILKATTAT
+594 NKHAGEYTLKATTAN
-609 LADGVTNDGKS
+609 LSNGVTNDSKS

-625 TEGHTMNA
+625 NEGHTMNA

-693 AVSAVNNGV
+693 AVSAVKNGM

-716 IGAILYHEGEK
+716 TGAILYHEGEK

-758 NDTYVLALNSE
+758 NDTYVLALNSA

-791 SALPAGEAGAQA
+791 SALPAAEVGAQA

>member
-1 MKKITY
+1 
-7 FLTALF
+7 
-13 TWMFAVTASAE
+13 MFAVTASAE

-30 TSYTAAENLT
+30 TSYTAAADLT
-40 DGYYVLKTL
+40 DGYYVLKAL
-49 SKNVTGYIYHN
+49 SKNVTGYIYHY

-75 IPLSAVG
+75 VPLTAVG
-82 MNMEYVWK
+82 MNLEYVWK

-114 DGHGKNFASSTEASN
+114 NGHGQNFANSTEASN
-129 AANLKFSTADGI
+129 AANLKFSSADGI

-146 VLLYETNHKGTEDQ
+146 VLLYETNHKGEKDK
-160 DLYIYANTTDENNL
+160 DLYIYANTTSENNL

-186 VRFAFYKVSNLDE
+186 VQFAFYKVENLDE
-199 AQIASYTIN
+199 TKIATYTIN

-220 NKGVKGQTFSVAPTS
+220 NKGVKGETVTITKPNVSNYFALKS
-235 EPTKLSNYLTKEA
+235 EPTDN
-248 LTGDLVLSETNNVFN
+248 LVLSDTNKEFN

-270 VPFTFSTAESKTWY
+270 APFTFSTAESKTWY
-284 TLSLRNETN
+284 TLSLRNENN
-293 SGAGNYLIRQNN
+293 SGAGNYLIRQDN
-305 NNINTGGGKNHNS
+305 NNIKTGNKAGES
-318 KFDANNVTTFERF
+318 KFEAANVTTFERF

-357 VNGGDHK
+357 VDGGDSK
-364 AYLDATGTVFYVQTT
+364 ANLDATGTVFYVQTT
-379 SAKGAGFSLQYDG
+379 TATGANFSLQYDG
-392 NSYLGD
+392 KSYLGD
-398 HKDDNLGTWTS
+398 HSSGNLATWTDG
-409 NASWGEDAQNDGGSG
+409 AAQNNLGSG
-424 FAIHDAHLDTYVNV
+424 FAIHNANDDTYVNV
-438 GKSAATASLNA
+438 GKSAATASLKA

-454 EVAGMLT
+454 EVEGKLT
-461 INTAASIAAAKA
+461 INTETSIAAAKA
-473 AVESA
+473 AVPSA
-478 TTFDYLNAAYAK
+478 TTVDALNAAYAK
-490 LYNVDPTA
+490 SYNVAPTA
-498 YYRIKNVAIG
+498 YYRIKNVAVN
-508 DNGTS
+508 DNQNA

-527 LSTSYNASP
+527 LSTSYNA
-536 NYSLDRVVRRVSA
+536 NTKLDRVVRRVSA

-568 KLKNANTGCCLGSY
+568 KLRNANTGCCLGAY
-582 KSDGAALEMPID
+582 ESDGAALEMPID
-594 NKHAGEYILKATTAT
+594 DKNAGEYTLKATTAT
-609 LADGVTNDGKS
+609 LSNGVTNDSKT

-625 TEGHTMNA
+625 NEGHTMNA

-791 SALPAGEAGAQA
+791 SALPAAEAGAQA

>member
-1 MKKITY
+1 
-7 FLTALF
+7 
-13 TWMFAVTASAE
+13 MFAVTASAE
-24 GGVTVA
+24 GGVTIA

-40 DGYYVLKTL
+40 DGYYVLKTRCKG
-49 SKNVTGYIYHN
+49 KNGYIYHN
-60 PANSGRPFRQKIEAN
+60 PNRSDRPFRQKLEAN
-75 IPLSAVG
+75 VPLTAVG
-82 MNMEYVWK
+82 MNLEYVWK

-102 QNVGTQGYFPAE
+102 QNVSTAAYMPAHN
-114 DGHGKNFASSTEASN
+114 DNGGNFAQSTAEAN
-129 AANLKFSTADGI
+129 AAKYQFSTFTAY
-141 TLDGG
+141 TNSLAGG
-146 VLLYETNHKGTEDQ
+146 VLLYETNFT
-160 DLYIYANTTDENNL
+160 NTRYVHCNETDEPNL
-174 SYWEGGSISDAI
+174 SYWEGGEAKDDGS
-186 VRFAFYKVSNLDE
+186 VVQFAFYKVENLDE
-199 AQIASYTIN
+199 TKIATYTIN

-220 NKGVKGQTFSVAPTS
+220 NKGVKGETVTITKPNVSNYFALKS
-235 EPTKLSNYLTKEA
+235 EPTDN
-248 LTGDLVLSETNNVFN
+248 LVLSDTNKEFN
-263 VVYTKGT
+263 VVYTKST
-270 VPFTFSTAESKTWY
+270 APFTFSTAESKTWY
-284 TLSLRNETN
+284 TLSLRNAKDKN
-293 SGAGNYLIRQNN
+293 SGAGNYLIRQDN
-305 NNINTGGGKNHNS
+305 NNIKTGNNAGGS
-318 KFDANNVTTFERF
+318 KFEAANVTTFERF

-357 VNGGDHK
+357 VDGGGNK

-379 SAKGAGFSLQYDG
+379 SAEGAGFSLQYDG
-392 NSYLGD
+392 KTYLGD
-398 HKDDNLGTWTS
+398 HKEGNLGTWTP
-409 NASWGEDAQNDGGSG
+409 NVNWGEDAQNDGGSG
-424 FAIHDAHLDTYVNV
+424 FAIHDANLDTYVSV
-438 GKSAATASLNA
+438 GKSAATATLTA

-454 EVAGMLT
+454 EVDGKLT
-461 INTAASIAAAKA
+461 INTETSIAAAKA
-473 AVESA
+473 AVPSA
-478 TTFDYLNAAYAK
+478 TTVDALNAAYAK
-490 LYNVDPTA
+490 SYNVAPTA
-498 YYRIKNVAIG
+498 YYRIKNVAVN
-508 DNGTS
+508 DNQNA

-527 LSTSYNASP
+527 LSTSYNA
-536 NYSLDRVVRRVSA
+536 NTNLDRVVRRVSA

-568 KLKNANTGCCLGSY
+568 KLRNANTGCCLGAY
-582 KSDGAALEMPID
+582 ESDGAALEMPID
-594 NKHAGEYILKATTAT
+594 NKHAGEYTLKATTAN
-609 LADGVTNDGKS
+609 LSNGVTNDSKS

-625 TEGHTMNA
+625 NEGHTMNA

-664 PVSISAANYATVAY
+664 PVSISAANYATVTY

-693 AVSAVNNGV
+693 AVSDVKNGV
-702 LELSEITDGIIAAN
+702 LVLSEITDGIIAAN
-716 IGAILYHEGEK
+716 TGAILYHEGEK
-727 QVNLEITN
+727 QVNLQITTD
-735 EAATYTGANKLQ
+735 EATYTGENKLQ
-747 GATAKRTGFAA
+747 GATAKRTGFTA
-758 NDTYVLALNSE
+758 NDTYVLALNSA

-791 SALPAGEAGAQA
+791 SALPAAEAGAQA

>member
-49 SKNVTGYIYHN
+49 SKNVTGYIYHY
-60 PANSGRPFRQKIEAN
+60 PANSSRPFRQKLEAN
-75 IPLSAVG
+75 VPLTAVG
-82 MNMEYVWK
+82 MNLEYVWK
-90 LTKNTTDGTFTL
+90 LTKNTTDETFTL

-114 DGHGKNFASSTEASN
+114 NGHGQNFANSTEASN
-129 AANLKFSTADGI
+129 AANLKFSSAEGI

-146 VLLYETNHKGTEDQ
+146 VLLYETNHKGEKDQ
-160 DLYIYANTTDENNL
+160 DLYIYANTTSENNL
-174 SYWEGGSISDAI
+174 SYWEGGSVSNAI
-186 VRFAFYKVSNLDE
+186 VQFAFYKVENLDE
-199 AQIASYTIN
+199 TKIATYTIN

-220 NKGVKGQTFSVAPTS
+220 NKGVKGETVTITKPNVSNYFALKS
-235 EPTKLSNYLTKEA
+235 EPTDN
-248 LTGDLVLSETNNVFN
+248 LVLSDNNKEFN

-270 VPFTFSTAESKTWY
+270 APFTFSTAESKTWY
-284 TLSLRNETN
+284 TLSLRNENN
-293 SGAGNYLIRQNN
+293 SGAGNYLIRQDN
-305 NNINTGGGKNHNS
+305 NNIKTGNNAGES
-318 KFDANNVTTFERF
+318 KFEAANVTTFERF

-357 VNGGDHK
+357 VDGGDSK
-364 AYLDATGTVFYVQTT
+364 ANLDATGTVFYVQTT
-379 SAKGAGFSLQYDG
+379 TATGANFSLQYDG
-392 NSYLGD
+392 KSYLGD
-398 HKDDNLGTWTS
+398 HSSGNLATWTDG
-409 NASWGEDAQNDGGSG
+409 AAQNNLGSG
-424 FAIHDAHLDTYVNV
+424 FAIHNANDDTYVNV

-454 EVAGMLT
+454 EVEGKLT
-461 INTAASIAAAKA
+461 INTETSIAAAKA
-473 AVESA
+473 AVPSA
-478 TTFDYLNAAYAK
+478 TTVDALNAAYAK
-490 LYNVDPTA
+490 SYNVAPTA
-498 YYRIKNVAIG
+498 YYRIKNVAVN
-508 DNGTS
+508 DNQNA

-527 LSTSYNASP
+527 LSTSYNA
-536 NYSLDRVVRRVSA
+536 NTNLDRVVRRVSA

-568 KLKNANTGCCLGSY
+568 KLRNANTGCCLGAY
-582 KSDGAALEMPID
+582 ESDGAALEMPID
-594 NKHAGEYILKATTAT
+594 DKHAGEYTLKATTAT
-609 LADGVTNDGKS
+609 LSNGVTNDSKT

-625 TEGHTMNA
+625 NEGHTMNA

-693 AVSAVNNGV
+693 AVSDVKNGV
-702 LELSEITDGIIAAN
+702 LVLSEITDGIIAAN
-716 IGAILYHEGEK
+716 TGAILYHEGEK
-727 QVNLEITN
+727 QVNLQITTD
-735 EAATYTGANKLQ
+735 EATYTGENKLQ
-747 GATAKRTGFAA
+747 GATAKRTGFTA
-758 NDTYVLALNSE
+758 NDTYVLALNSA

-791 SALPAGEAGAQA
+791 SALPAAEAGAQA

>member
-1 MKKITY
+1 
-7 FLTALF
+7 
-13 TWMFAVTASAE
+13 MFAVTASAE

-30 TSYTAAENLT
+30 TSYTAAADLT

-75 IPLSAVG
+75 VPLTAVG
-82 MNMEYVWK
+82 MNLEYVWK

-102 QNVGTQGYFPAE
+102 RNVGTQGYFPAE
-114 DGHGKNFASSTEASN
+114 DGHLKNFTSSTEASN
-129 AANLKFSTADGI
+129 AANLKFSTPDGI

-146 VLLYETNHKGTEDQ
+146 VLLYETNHKGEEDK

-174 SYWEGGSISDAI
+174 SYWEGGSISNAI
-186 VRFAFYKVSNLDE
+186 VQFAFYKVENLDE
-199 AQIASYTIN
+199 TKIATYTIN

-220 NKGVKGQTFSVAPTS
+220 NKGVKGETVTITKPNVSNYFALKS
-235 EPTKLSNYLTKEA
+235 EPTDN
-248 LTGDLVLSETNNVFN
+248 LVLSDTNKEFN

-270 VPFTFSTAESKTWY
+270 APFTFSTAESKTWY
-284 TLSLRNETN
+284 TLSLRNANN
-293 SGAGNYLIRQNN
+293 SGAGNYLIRQDN

-318 KFDANNVTTFERF
+318 KFDADNVTTFERF

-357 VNGGDHK
+357 VNGGGDK

-379 SAKGAGFSLQYDG
+379 SATGANFSLQYDG
-392 NSYLGD
+392 KTYLGD
-398 HKDDNLGTWTS
+398 HKDDNLGTWTP
-409 NASWGEDAQNDGGSG
+409 NVAWGEDAQNDGGSG
-424 FAIHDAHLDTYVNV
+424 FAIHDANLETYVSV
-438 GKSAATASLNA
+438 GKSAANASLTA

-454 EVAGMLT
+454 EVEGKLT
-461 INTAASIAAAKA
+461 INTATSIAAAKA

-478 TTFDYLNAAYAK
+478 TTVDALNAAYAK
-490 LYNVDPTA
+490 SYNVDPAA
-498 YYRIKNVAIG
+498 YYRIKNVAAN
-508 DNGTS
+508 DNQNA

-527 LSTSYNASP
+527 LSTSYNA
-536 NYSLDRVVRRVSA
+536 NNGLDRVIHRVPA
-549 DKNYAS
+549 TGNYAS

-568 KLKNANTGCCLGSY
+568 KLRNANTDCCLGSY
-582 KSDGAALEMPID
+582 KSDGVALEMPID
-594 NKHAGEYILKATTAT
+594 NKHAGEYTLKATTAA
-609 LADGVTNDGKS
+609 LANNVTNDSKT

-625 TEGHTMNA
+625 NEGHTMNA
-633 FQGSHNNTIT
+633 FAGAGGNTIA

-693 AVSAVNNGV
+693 AVSAVKNGV

-716 IGAILYHEGEK
+716 QGAILYHEGEK
-727 QVNLEITN
+727 QVDLQITTD
-735 EAATYTGANKLQ
+735 EATYTAENKLQ
-747 GATAKRTGFAA
+747 GATAKRTGFTA
-758 NDTYVLALNSE
+758 NDTYVLALNSA

-791 SALPAGEAGAQA
+791 STLPTGEAAAQA

>member
-1 MKKITY
+1 
-7 FLTALF
+7 
-13 TWMFAVTASAE
+13 MFAVTASAE

-30 TSYTAAENLT
+30 TSYTAAADLT

-114 DGHGKNFASSTEASN
+114 NGHGQNFANSTEASN
-129 AANLKFSTADGI
+129 AANLKFSSADGI

-146 VLLYETNHKGTEDQ
+146 VLLYETNHKGEKDQ

-174 SYWEGGSISDAI
+174 SYWEGGSISNAI
-186 VRFAFYKVSNLDE
+186 VQFAFYKVNNLVE
-199 AQIASYTIN
+199 SQIASYTIN

-220 NKGVKGQTFSVAPTS
+220 NKGVKGETFSVAPTS
-235 EPTKLSNYLTKEA
+235 EPTKISNYYLTKEA
-248 LTGDLVLSETNNVFN
+248 LTGDLVLSDDNKVFN
-263 VVYTKGT
+263 VVYSKGT

-284 TLSLRNETN
+284 TLSLRNKNN
-293 SGAGNYLIRQNN
+293 SGAGNYLIRQDN
-305 NNINTGGGKNHNS
+305 NNIKTGNNDGLS
-318 KFDANNVTTFERF
+318 KFNAANVTTFERF

-357 VNGGDHK
+357 VDGGDHK
-364 AYLDATGTVFYVQTT
+364 AKLDATGTVFYVQTT
-379 SAKGAGFSLQYDG
+379 SAEGAKFSLQYDG
-392 NSYLGD
+392 KSYLGD
-398 HKDDNLGTWTS
+398 HKEGNLGTWTD
-409 NASWGEDAQNDGGSG
+409 NGAQNDNGSG
-424 FAIHDAHLDTYVNV
+424 FAIHDANLDAYVNV
-438 GKSAATASLNA
+438 GKSAATASLTA
-449 LTANE
+449 LTANK

-461 INTAASIAAAKA
+461 INTVASIAAAKT
-473 AVESA
+473 AVPSA
-478 TTFDYLNAAYAK
+478 TTLDALNAAYAK
-490 LYNVDPTA
+490 SYNVDPTA
-498 YYRIKNVAIG
+498 YYRIKNVAAN
-508 DNGTS
+508 DNQNS
-513 YVSSENIFVGTDGK
+513 YVSSQNIFVGTDGK
-527 LSTSYNASP
+527 LSTSYNAE
-536 NYSLDRVVRRVSA
+536 NGLDRVVRRVSA

-568 KLKNANTGCCLGSY
+568 KLKNANTDCCLGGY
-582 KSDGAALEMPID
+582 KSNGTALEMPID
-594 NKHAGEYILKATTAT
+594 DKYAGEYTLKATATTAFT
-609 LADGVTNDGKS
+609 GNDGKS

-633 FQGSHNNTIT
+633 WAGASGETIA
-643 NYDNHDGD
+643 NYDNQDGD

-716 IGAILYHEGEK
+716 QGAILYHEGEK

-747 GATAKRTGFAA
+747 GATAKRTGFTA
-758 NDTYVLALNSE
+758 NATYVLALNSA

-791 SALPAGEAGAQA
+791 SALPAAEAGAQA

>member
-1 MKKITY
+1 
-7 FLTALF
+7 
-13 TWMFAVTASAE
+13 MFAVTASAE

-30 TSYTAAENLT
+30 TSYTAAADLT

-75 IPLSAVG
+75 VPLTAVG
-82 MNMEYVWK
+82 MNLEYVWK
-90 LTKNTTDGTFTL
+90 LTKNATDGTFTL
-102 QNVGTQGYFPAE
+102 RNVGTQGYFPAE
-114 DGHGKNFASSTEASN
+114 DGHLKNFTSSTEASN
-129 AANLKFSTADGI
+129 AANLKFSTPDGI

-146 VLLYETNHKGTEDQ
+146 VLLYETNHKGADDK

-186 VRFAFYKVSNLDE
+186 VQFAFYKVENLDE
-199 AQIASYTIN
+199 TKIATYTIN
-208 YKVGDNTVFSTT
+208 YKVGDNTVFSAT
-220 NKGVKGQTFSVAPTS
+220 NKGVKGETVTITKPNVSNYFALKS
-235 EPTKLSNYLTKEA
+235 EPTDN
-248 LTGDLVLSETNNVFN
+248 LVLSETNNVFN
-263 VVYTKGT
+263 VVYTKST

-284 TLSLRNETN
+284 TLSLRNAKDKN
-293 SGAGNYLIRQNN
+293 SGAGNYLIRQDN
-305 NNINTGGGKNHNS
+305 NNIKTGNNDGLS
-318 KFDANNVTTFERF
+318 KFDAANVTTFERF

-357 VNGGDHK
+357 VDGGDNK
-364 AYLDATGTVFYVQTT
+364 ANLDATGTVFYVQTT
-379 SAKGAGFSLQYDG
+379 SAEGAGFSLQYDG

-398 HKDDNLGTWTS
+398 HKQGNLGTWTP
-409 NASWGEDAQNDGGSG
+409 NVSWGEDAQNDGGSG
-424 FAIHDAHLDTYVNV
+424 FAIHDANLETYVTV
-438 GKSAATASLNA
+438 GKSAATVSLQA
-449 LTANE
+449 LTANK
-454 EVAGMLT
+454 EVAGKLT
-461 INTAASIAAAKA
+461 INTAASIAAAKT

-478 TTFDYLNAAYAK
+478 TATVDALNAAYAK
-490 LYNVDPTA
+490 SYNVDPTA
-498 YYRIKNVAIG
+498 YYRIKNVAAN
-508 DNGTS
+508 DNQNS
-513 YVSSENIFVGTDGK
+513 YVSSQNIFVGTDGK
-527 LSTSYNASP
+527 LSTSYNAE
-536 NYSLDRVVRRVSA
+536 NGLDRVVRRVSA

-568 KLKNANTGCCLGSY
+568 KLKNANTDCCLGGY
-582 KSDGAALEMPID
+582 KSNGTALEMPID
-594 NKHAGEYILKATTAT
+594 DKYAGEYTLKATATTAFT
-609 LADGVTNDGKS
+609 GNDGKS

-633 FQGSHNNTIT
+633 WAGASGETIA

-664 PVSISAANYATVAY
+664 PVNISAANYATVAY

-693 AVSAVNNGV
+693 AVSDVKNGV
-702 LELSEITDGIIAAN
+702 LVLSEITDGIIAAN
-716 IGAILYHEGEK
+716 TGAILYHEGEK
-727 QVNLEITN
+727 QVNLQITTD
-735 EAATYTGANKLQ
+735 EATYTGENKLQ
-747 GATAKRTGFAA
+747 GATAKRTGFTA
-758 NDTYVLALNSE
+758 NDTYVLALNSA

-808 GEVTGINGVNADS
+808 GEVTGINDVNADS